1 MSTPEQD
8 LVKALRA
15 SVKETA
21 RLRQKN
27 AQLLAAASEPIAI
40 VSIGCRFAG
49 GITGPEDFWK
59 VVSEG
64 TDVYTPFPD
73 DRGWD
78 LEGLYDPDPD
88 TPGTTYV
95 NQGAFLHDAA
105 QFDARFF
112 GISPQEAMA
121 MDPQQRQLLE
131 VCWETLERSGIDPHS
146 LRGSDTGV
154 YAGIVHQDYAPDLP
168 GAEDFLSLERALGSA
183 GGIASGRVAYCLG
196 LEGPAVT
203 VDTMCS
209 SSLVAIHLATQA
221 LRRGECS
228 LALAGGA
235 TVMAT
240 PGGFVGFARQRG
252 LAFDG
257 RCKSFAAAADGS
269 SWAEGVGVVLLER
282 LSDAEA
288 NGHRVLAVIR
298 GSAVNSDGASNGLTA
313 PNGPSQQR
321 VIRSALAAADLS
333 TDDIDAV
340 EAHGTGTTLG
350 DPIEAQ
356 ALIATYGQGRD
367 PKRPLLLGSV
377 KSVLGHTQAASGVA
391 AVIKTVLALRHR
403 YLPATLHVDT
413 PTPQV
418 DWSAGT
424 VELLTEGR
432 DWPENGRPRRCGI
445 SSFGASGTNVH
456 MILEE
461 APDTPAAEA
470 PAPAPAEPEQT
481 LPFIVSA
488 RTPTALARQAQRL
501 GGSVDDGA
509 PLGDLASALVTS
521 RALMSHRAVVLAR
534 TRDELRR
541 GLALLAEG
549 RTGTGVLTGAAG
561 QAGPGKTVFAFP
573 GQGTQWAGM
582 GRELLDTSPVFAAR
596 IAECEEEFDRWVD
609 WSLTEVLRG
618 DGSELE
624 RVDVVQPVCFAVMVA
639 LAEVWKSAGVVPDA
653 VIGHSQ
659 GEIAAACVAGA
670 LSLADAAR
678 VVTLRSQAIAHVLPR
693 GGGMASVGLPVDEV
707 RSRIAPWA
715 ERLQVAAVNGP
726 STVVVAGEADA
737 LDELAAH
744 AAEQGFRF
752 RRIPVDYASHSHYVE
767 DIRSTLEADLAGLAT
782 SPPRIPFYSTV
793 ESRWL
798 GKEDRLDA
806 GYWYRNLR
814 QTVLFDPAVRELI
827 AEGHRVFVELGAHPV
842 LTPAVTDIAEELDA
856 DVLAVGSTRRD
867 EGGLD
872 RMLTSMAEA
881 FVRGVTVDWT
891 TAVPERGPAPLD
903 LPTYPFEHQRY
914 WITMPGT
921 RAGAESLGQT
931 TSDHPLLGAVVELPQ
946 TDGLVFTSR
955 LSLAT
960 HPWLAGHR
968 IQNTVLV
975 PGTAYVDLAIRA
987 GDQFGHGVLDELV
1000 IEAPLVLP
1008 AEGAVRVQVAVGGT
1022 DTTGRR
1028 PVEVYSSR
1036 DGEGWTRHAAGTL
1049 SDSSA
1054 DTGGSGFDFG
1064 QWPPPGAHREDVDDF
1079 YARLADRGYD
1089 YGPAFAGLTAVWRR
1103 GEEIFAE
1110 AVLPAEH
1117 REDVDKFG
1125 IHPALL
1131 DAALHANAFH
1141 RRDDDRNVLPFAWN
1155 GVRLHATGAGALR
1168 VRVAP
1173 AGPDALSFDA
1183 ADETG
1188 ALVLT
1193 MQSLVSLPLSDL
1205 GTEPARQ
1212 APDTLWQLDWTRVPP
1227 AAGRPADHQ
1236 ALVATSGDVARIAL
1250 AEELGE
1256 PVPDL
1261 AVLDLTAHPDA
1272 GTPAADDPLPLLCRV
1287 LGVLQAWL
1295 EEPLLATVP
1304 LVVATRG
1311 AVPAPGPVTDPAAAA
1326 VWGLLRA
1333 AQAENPGR
1341 FVLVDLEP
1349 GADRDRAIEAAL
1361 ATGEPQTAVRDDAIL
1376 APRLGRARLTEPGT
1390 PTGFAEDGTV
1400 LITGGTG
1407 VLGALLARH
1416 LVTEHGV
1423 RHLVLA
1429 SRRGPAA
1436 EGVTALVDELT
1447 AQGASVAVTACDV
1460 SDRDALAALLA
1471 AVPAEHPLTGVV
1483 HAAGVLDDGVIA
1495 GLDPHRMAGVF
1506 APKAGAL
1513 RLLDEL
1519 TRDRPPQVFAA
1530 FSSAASVFGS
1540 AGQGNYAAANAY
1552 VDAVVSAR
1560 RAAGLPAVSLA
1571 WGLWSPATGM
1581 TGGLAEVDRTRMSR
1595 GGVRPMPTA
1604 EALALFD
1611 LGIRCGDPLLVPIR
1625 LDLAA
1630 VRAESA
1636 ADGTVP
1642 PLFRALV
1649 RPARRTAQAG
1659 ADAQGALARRLA
1671 GLSDQEQTELV
1682 LDLIRTEVAVV
1693 LGLGQADP
1701 AMDAERFGD
1710 IGFDSLTAVEL
1721 RNRLSAATAVKLPA
1735 TLIFDYPTPRAL
1747 ARHLLEQVGGTLGT
1761 VTPER
1766 PAAPAEAPDDDPVV
1780 IVGMACRLPGGVTSP
1795 AELWQLVADGRDGIS
1810 QFPDDRGWNLD
1821 RLFDSDPDRAG
1832 TAYTRQGGFLHDAG
1846 YFDAALFGISPREA
1860 LAMDPQQRLLLETTW
1875 QVLESAGIDPLSLR
1889 GQDVGVYTGMSIHD
1903 YLGSL
1908 ADVPSELEGFT
1919 TTATAGSVASG
1930 RVSYVFGLEGPAMT
1944 VDTACSSSLV
1954 AIHLAAQALRQGE
1967 CALALAGGVAVM
1979 GSPVGVTGF
1988 SRARG
1993 LAADGRCKA
2002 FSAAADGTVLSEG
2015 VGVVLLERLSDA
2027 RRNGHRVLAVI
2038 RGSAVNQDGASN
2050 GLTAPNGPSQ
2060 QRVIRAALAAAGIAP
2075 DEVDALEAHGTGT
2088 TLGDPSEAQA
2098 IIATYGRDRSPDRP
2112 LWLGSVKSNLG
2123 HTQAAAGV
2131 TSVIK
2136 MVGALAHGTLPA
2148 TLFVDEPT
2156 PHVDWSAG
2164 TVSLLTESRPWP
2176 ETGRPR
2182 RAGIS
2187 SFGISGTNAH
2197 LILEQ
2202 APAEPA
2208 VPASEA
2214 VASEPAAT
2222 AAEPPESGADA
2233 VLPFV
2238 VSAHTPA
2245 ALAGQAER
2253 LRAAVATGLSLP
2265 GTARTLLDG
2274 RALLAHRAVVAAADR
2289 AALLKRLDA
2298 IAAGET
2304 VPGTTVGTA
2313 AAGAATSAVFVFPG
2327 QGAQRPGMGR
2337 ELYARFPVYAA
2348 AFDEACARLDDR
2360 LGGAAGTSV
2369 RDVVLAAPD
2378 TPQAAL
2384 LDQTVYTQAGLFAV
2398 ETALFRLAESW
2409 GIRPRLLLGHSI
2421 GEITAAHVAGM
2432 LSLDDAATVV
2442 AARGRLMQALP
2453 AGGAMAAV
2461 AATEDEVRPFLGS
2474 GVDIAAVNQPS
2485 SVVLSGDEDA
2495 VLAAADALRAQGR
2508 KVKRLK
2514 VSHAFHSARMDPML
2528 AEFRAA
2534 IAGVAWQPPRIRVVA
2549 HQDGD
2554 MTSPDYWVEH
2564 VRRTVRFADGVAAA
2578 LQQGGKLF
2586 VEMGPGAALATAV
2599 LETAA
2604 AAGAEPVCAPM
2615 LRDGH
2620 DEAQTAIGALAEL
2633 FVRGV
2638 PADWQALLPADAPA
2652 VELPTYAFDRAHYW
2666 VKTADGRTDATG
2678 LGQVAAGH
2686 PLLSAVVP
2694 VPDTGGL
2701 VGTVRLSSAT
2711 HPWLDGHRVHGA
2723 TVVNS
2728 AALLDLAVRA
2738 GDEVGC
2744 GVVARLAVETPLV
2757 VPPDTGVR
2765 VEITVGAADE
2775 QGCRPFAIHG
2785 ARDGS
2790 TAWVRHADGQLSART
2805 PAAPDP
2811 VPRAWP
2817 PAGAE
2822 PVETPEDSPVLLGLW
2837 RRGEETYAEVALG
2850 DDGTEPGDAPEFGC
2864 DPALLETVTRAVTA
2878 GAAVATVWE
2887 EVVLH
2892 ASGARRLRARLT
2904 PLGADRWTLEAT
2916 DESGMPVVSAR
2927 SWTAAPVR
2935 PEDVGAG
2942 AAADAMYRVVW
2953 TAAEPSETPPGRTA
2967 MAPVASPE
2975 DVTAFAGRT
2984 AAPAAAGTHTGAEET
2999 GPDGRRHSR
3008 PATAVLDVAAGRAAQ
3023 PLLARV
3029 LAVLQAWQHEAPAD
3043 ARLVVV
3049 TRGAVPAGT
3058 TTVTDVPSAAVWGL
3072 VRAAQAE
3079 MPDRILLLDLDP
3091 ATATDA
3097 ATAIEV
3103 AGTDAATAIEVAGT
3117 DPATVTD
3124 LATVTDPA
3132 AIEAAGADPAA
3143 ATGPG
3148 PDTEVAADVEAAVAA
3163 ALATG
3168 EPQVAVR
3175 GTTLLLPRLAPAG
3188 PLAERNPEQPALDP
3202 DGTVLITGGT
3212 GSLGALVARHLVR
3225 ARGVR
3230 HLLLAGRR
3238 GPAAEGAE
3246 DLVAELSGLGATV
3259 TVAGCDVSDRDAV
3272 AALLATVPAAHPLTA
3287 VVHTAGVL
3295 DDGLLGALDP
3305 ARLATVLGPKAEGA
3319 RHLDELT
3326 RDSRLAAFVAF
3337 SSAAGLLGSAG
3348 QANYSAA
3355 NAYVDGLMAARRA
3368 AGRPGLALSWGLW
3381 EQTGGMTGHLDAA
3394 DRARMSRGGV
3404 LPLRPEEGL
3413 ALLDAA
3419 LDSGEAHVVPIRL
3432 DLAAARADAASGG
3445 PVQPLLRD
3453 LVRVRRRAGRTTG
3466 AGDLLAALVGL
3477 SPAEQEAR
3485 LLTLVRSR
3493 AALVLGH
3500 TSADGIEPD
3509 SAFKG
3514 AGMDSLGAVELRNR
3528 LAAATG
3534 LTLPATLV
3542 YDYPT
3547 PRQLAGFLRAELA
3560 GTAAAPTEP
3569 APAAAAGTHDD
3580 IAVVGLGC
3588 RLAGGVRGP
3597 DDFWELLVRRGEGR
3611 SPFPTDRGWDLSAV
3625 PVEAGSFLTD
3635 AAEFDAG
3642 FFGISPRE
3650 AVAMD
3655 PQQRLLLEVVWEALE
3670 DGGLDP
3676 AALRGTD
3683 VGVFVGVMGQGYGM
3697 FGGDAQSDG
3706 LRGTGGAVSVVSGRV
3721 SYVYG
3726 FTGPAVSVD
3735 TACSSSLVAM
3745 HLAIQALR
3753 NGECSLAVVG
3763 GVTVMATP
3771 GAYVEFA
3778 KNGGLAADG
3787 RCKAFAASA
3796 DGTGNGEGVGVVLL
3810 ERLADAHAN
3819 GHAVSA
3825 VVRGSAISQ
3834 DGASNGL
3841 TAPNGPAQQRVIRR
3855 ALAVAGVAP
3864 ADVDAVEAHGTGTR
3878 LGDPIEA
3885 QALLATYGRR
3895 DPEQPLW
3902 LGSVKS
3908 NIGHTQAAAG
3918 VASVIK
3924 MVLALRHQALP
3935 ATLHVDAPTPEVD
3948 WSSGTI
3954 QLLTDARP
3962 WPSRPGRT
3970 RRAGVS
3976 AFGLSGTNAHLILE
3990 EPPRR
3995 PDETLQEPPRHGDET
4010 PQESLRRPD
4019 ETLREPSPRADEIL
4033 REPSPR
4039 ADRILRD
4046 PSPRVDEPGES
4057 PAENTPLPFV
4067 VTAGNPA
4074 RLAAL
4079 ADRLAD
4085 FAERG
4090 TAPLP
4095 TLAAALAHGRTHHE
4109 TRATVIAADR
4119 AELVGKL
4126 RALAAGGADQAVTGR
4141 PSAAGTEVVFVF
4153 PGQGGHWAGMGRAL
4167 MDHEPEFRA
4176 WVRRCD
4182 ALLAEYDLDWTL
4194 EQALGGENDLSRVDV
4209 IQPASFVMMTGLAQL
4224 WASAGVVPDVVL
4236 GASQGEIAA
4245 ACVAGL
4251 LSVEDGLRAI
4261 VLRSRMAA
4269 ALPSTGGMLVVGV
4282 SRARMTEMLAD
4293 YAGRVEIA
4301 AVNGPATV
4309 AVSGERAAIEEL
4321 AAAAADQQLWFRRI
4335 RADYASHSFLVDEL
4349 REPMLAALDGIG
4361 KRPAQGL
4368 VPGCR
4373 FYSTVDG
4380 RWIGPDELLDAGY
4393 WFRNLRRPVELDS
4406 AVRAVSADARA
4417 LVEVSAHPGL
4427 VPSLLDIIQ
4436 DTGRSTPVL
4445 ATLRRGE
4452 GGRERLTTAF
4462 AEAFAAGLPVSWAT
4476 TLPAEPTAWRELCRD
4491 LPTYPFDHRRYWLR
4505 SAPTTDTGALGLA
4518 RTEHPLLATMVELPA
4533 SDGLTAM
4540 ARLSAHDQPWLTAGT
4555 DGGPAEVPCA
4565 VWVELAVRAGD
4576 EVDCGTLDQLELRA
4590 PLVLGPGDA
4599 VRLQVSVDGADA
4611 AGRRPVTVRSAPA
4624 AQDRR
4629 RPVWTVHAEGV
4640 LSPTAMATPAAPE
4653 PDPAPWP
4660 PPGAEPVALDEL
4672 PAATGAASP
4681 PALRAL
4687 WRRGEDTYADVAL
4700 PADQADTAAQ
4710 FGVHPLLL
4718 EAAAHAAGFPAG
4730 HRPSAWQRVVLHATG
4745 ASALRVRLRRTGD
4758 GVGLEAA
4765 DHAGLPVLTAARVT
4779 ARPATAVPA
4788 GRHGRALRTEWVPLD
4803 TAPTCGAVEVAA
4815 VDGDTDVY
4823 ALAAAPPTVAA
4834 AVFDVGTGREPG
4846 DACRRALAV
4855 AQAWLDE
4862 PDLEGRRL
4870 VVRTRAA
4877 VPAGPE
4883 GTGAAALD
4891 PAAAA
4896 VWEMIA
4902 AIQAEYPGRFV
4913 LLDTAPEDAGASPA
4927 DPGQSALGRV
4937 LAADAPQAA
4946 VRAGRVHVPRL
4957 VPADA
4962 TDATARA
4969 LDPDG
4974 TVLIV
4979 GGTGTAGARLARH
4992 LVAEHGV
4999 RHLLLAGRGGPGT
5012 EGAAALAADIT
5023 ALGAS
5028 VTVRACDAGDRDA
5041 LRRLLDGIP
5050 DDHPLTGVVHAVGL
5064 PDDTRLAEL
5073 DADRLTEVIAARTES
5088 LRHLDDLTAA
5098 AGPALFLVVTSAA
5111 ALLGPVHHPANAAA
5125 DGLARAVVARRR
5137 TAGLAGCAPV
5147 LLPAEAV
5154 TGADGTTDQDVTLS
5168 AVSEALRSGE
5178 PFAVPGRPEQWAA
5191 PAAGRPV
5198 PPLLRGL
5205 VRMRR
5210 RSAAHAAQSGATAEN
5225 GWTDLLSGQS
5235 PKERERTV
5243 LDLVQA
5249 QLTEV
5254 LELDPAEP
5262 VDAERGFFELGLDS
5276 VLAIELSRR
5285 LGGRTGTALTP
5296 AAVFAHPTPAALTGY
5311 LLAHLEGSKADA

>member
-15 SVKETA
+15 SVKEST
-21 RLRQKN
+21 RLRQQN
-27 AQLLAAASEPIAI
+27 AQLLAAASEPIAV

-49 GITGPEDFWK
+49 GIAGPEDFWK

-112 GISPQEAMA
+112 GISPQEALA

-131 VCWETLERSGIDPHS
+131 VCWETLERSGIDPQS

-209 SSLVAIHLATQA
+209 SSLVAIHLASQA

-228 LALAGGA
+228 LALAGGS

-257 RCKSFAAAADGS
+257 RCKSFSAAADGS
-269 SWAEGVGVVLLER
+269 SWAEGVGVLLLER
-282 LSDAEA
+282 LSDAER

-321 VIRSALAAADLS
+321 VIRSALAAAGLS

-367 PKRPLLLGSV
+367 PERPLLLGSV

-403 YLPATLHVDT
+403 YLPATLHVDS

-418 DWSAGT
+418 DWSSGT
-424 VELLTEGR
+424 VELLTQGR
-432 DWPENGRPRRCGI
+432 EWPENDRPRRSGI
-445 SSFGASGTNVH
+445 SAFGASGTNVH

-461 APDTPAAEA
+461 APGTLPAETPAVT
-470 PAPAPAEPEQT
+470 PSEPERT
-481 LPFIVSA
+481 LPFVVSA
-488 RTPTALARQAQRL
+488 RTRSALAGQARRL
-501 GGSVDDGA
+501 GGPVDDGTA
-509 PLGDLASALVTS
+509 LGDLASALVTG
-521 RALMSHRAVVLAR
+521 RALMSHRAVLLAH
-534 TRDELRR
+534 TRDELRH

-549 RTGTGVLTGAAG
+549 RTGTGVVTGAAG
-561 QAGPGKTVFAFP
+561 QTGPGRIVFAFP

-582 GRELLDTSPVFAAR
+582 GRELLDVSPVFAAR
-596 IAECEEEFDRWVD
+596 IAECQEAFERWVD
-609 WSLTEVLRG
+609 WSLTDVLRG
-618 DGSELE
+618 DGTELE

-639 LAEVWKSAGVVPDA
+639 LAEVWKSVGVVPDA

-678 VVTLRSQAIAHVLPR
+678 VVTLRSQAIAEVLPR
-693 GGGMASVGLPVDEV
+693 GGGMASVGLPLDEV
-707 RSRIAPWA
+707 RALIEPWA

-726 STVVVAGEADA
+726 SAVVVAGEGAA
-737 LDELAAH
+737 LDQLAAR
-744 AAEQGFRF
+744 AGEQDFRF

-767 DIRSTLEADLAGLAT
+767 SIRPTLEADLGGLVSSA
-782 SPPRIPFYSTV
+782 SRIPFYSTV
-793 ESRWL
+793 EGRWL
-798 GKEDRLDA
+798 DERDRLDA
-806 GYWYRNLR
+806 DYWYRNLR
-814 QTVLFDPAVRELI
+814 QPVLFESSVRELI
-827 AEGHRVFVELGAHPV
+827 AEDHRVFVELGAHPV
-842 LTPAVTDIAEELDA
+842 LVPAVTDIAEELDA

-867 EGGLD
+867 EGGMD
-872 RMLTSMAEA
+872 RMLASLAEV

-891 TAVPERGPAPLD
+891 TVVPDPGPTPVD
-903 LPTYPFEHQRY
+903 LPTYPFDHQRY

-921 RAGAESLGQT
+921 GAGAESLGQV
-931 TSDHPLLGAVVELPQ
+931 TSDHPLLGAAVELPQ
-946 TDGLVFTSR
+946 TGGLVFTSR

-968 IQNTVLV
+968 IQNVVLV

-987 GDQFGHGVLDELV
+987 GDEFGHGVLDELV
-1000 IEAPLVLP
+1000 IEAPLTLP

-1022 DTTGRR
+1022 DPTGRR

-1036 DGEGWTRHAAGTL
+1036 DGEGWTRHAAGVL
-1049 SDSSA
+1049 SDSYT

-1064 QWPPPGAHREDVDDF
+1064 QWPPPGARREDTGDF
-1079 YARLADRGYD
+1079 YARLAERGYD

-1117 REDVDKFG
+1117 REDNKKFG

-1155 GVRLHATGAGALR
+1155 GVQLHAAGAGALR

-1173 AGPDALSFDA
+1173 CGPDALSFDA

-1193 MQSLVSLPLSDL
+1193 MESLVSLPISDL
-1205 GTEPARQ
+1205 GADPARQ
-1212 APDTLWQLDWTRVPP
+1212 APDALWQLDWTRVPS
-1227 AAGRPADHQ
+1227 AAGQPADNR
-1236 ALVATSGDVARIAL
+1236 AVVTTSGDVARIAL
-1250 AEELGE
+1250 AEDLGE
-1256 PVPDL
+1256 PLPDL
-1261 AVLDLTAHPDA
+1261 AVLDLTASPGSDA
-1272 GTPAADDPLPLLCRV
+1272 GNRTGDDPLPMLCRV

-1295 EEPLLATVP
+1295 EEAALATVP

-1311 AVPAPGPVTDPAAAA
+1311 AVPVPGPVTDPGGAA

-1341 FVLVDLEP
+1341 FVLTDLEP
-1349 GADRDRAIEAAL
+1349 GADLDRAVGAAL
-1361 ATGEPQTAVRDDAIL
+1361 ATGEPQTAVRGDAVL
-1376 APRLGRARLTEPGT
+1376 APRLGRARLTEPDA
-1390 PTGFAEDGTV
+1390 PSGFAEDGTV

-1416 LVTEHGV
+1416 LVHEHGV
-1423 RHLVLA
+1423 RRLVLA
-1429 SRRGPAA
+1429 SRRGTAA

-1447 AQGASVAVTACDV
+1447 GQGASVVVAACDV
-1460 SDRDALAALLA
+1460 SDRDALAELLA
-1471 AVPAEHPLTGVV
+1471 AIPSAHPLTGVI
-1483 HAAGVLDDGVIA
+1483 HAAGVLDDGVVA

-1519 TRDRPPQVFAA
+1519 TRERPPQVFAA

-1571 WGLWSPATGM
+1571 WGLWSPVTGM
-1581 TGGLAEVDRTRMSR
+1581 TGQLADVDRTRMSR

-1604 EALALFD
+1604 EALGLFD
-1611 LGIRCGDPLLVPIR
+1611 LAIRSENPLLVPIG
-1625 LDLAA
+1625 LDLDA
-1630 VRAESA
+1630 VRAEAA

-1649 RPARRTAQAG
+1649 RPPRRAARAAAG
-1659 ADAQGALARRLA
+1659 AEGALARRLA
-1671 GLSDQEQTELV
+1671 GLSGEERTELV
-1682 LDLIRTEVAVV
+1682 LDVIRTEVAAV
-1693 LGLGQADP
+1693 LGLGEADP
-1701 AMDAERFGD
+1701 AMDSERFGD

-1735 TLIFDYPTPRAL
+1735 TLVFDYPTPVVL
-1747 ARHLLEQVGGTLGT
+1747 ARHLLEQLGGTVDA
-1761 VTPER
+1761 VTPLR
-1766 PAAPAEAPDDDPVV
+1766 PAAPAEPTDDDPVV

-1810 QFPDDRGWNLD
+1810 EFPDDRGWDLD
-1821 RLFDSDPDRAG
+1821 GLFDSDPDRVG
-1832 TAYTRQGGFLHDAG
+1832 TAYTRRGGFLRDAG

-1875 QVLESAGIDPLSLR
+1875 QVLEGAGIDPTSLR
-1889 GQDVGVYTGMSIHD
+1889 GERVGVYTGMSIHD

-1908 ADVPSELEGFT
+1908 TDVPAELEGFT

-1954 AIHLAAQALRQGE
+1954 AIHLASQALRLGE
-1967 CALALAGGVAVM
+1967 CELALAGGVAVM

-2002 FSAAADGTVLSEG
+2002 FAAAADGTVLSEG

-2027 RRNGHRVLAVI
+2027 RRNGHRVLAAI

-2075 DEVDALEAHGTGT
+2075 DEVDTLEAHGTGT
-2088 TLGDPSEAQA
+2088 TLGDPSEAEA
-2098 IIATYGRDRSPDRP
+2098 VIATYGQDRSPDRP

-2136 MVGALAHGTLPA
+2136 MVGALTNGVLPA

-2164 TVSLLTESRPWP
+2164 TVALLTEERPWP

-2208 VPASEA
+2208 AAPGTTATPHA
-2214 VASEPAAT
+2214 VATASEP
-2222 AAEPPESGADA
+2222 PDDGAGA

-2238 VSAHTPA
+2238 VSAHNPA
-2245 ALAGQAER
+2245 ALAGQARR
-2253 LRAAVATGLSLP
+2253 LRAAVATGLPLP
-2265 GTARTLLDG
+2265 ATARTLLDG
-2274 RALLAHRAVVAAADR
+2274 RALLTHRAVVAAADR
-2289 AALLKRLDA
+2289 ETLLDRLDA
-2298 IAAGET
+2298 IAAGEPA
-2304 VPGTTVGTA
+2304 PGTTAGTA
-2313 AAGAATSAVFVFPG
+2313 AVGAAASTVFVFPG
-2327 QGAQRPGMGR
+2327 QGSQRLGMGR
-2337 ELYARFPVYAA
+2337 ELYTRFPVYAA
-2348 AFDEACARLDDR
+2348 AFDEACTHLDDR
-2360 LGGAAGTSV
+2360 LRGAVGTSV
-2369 RDVVLAAPD
+2369 RDVVLAEPD
-2378 TPQAAL
+2378 SPQAAL
-2384 LDQTVYTQAGLFAV
+2384 LDQTVHTQAALFAV

-2453 AGGAMAAV
+2453 AGGAMVAV
-2461 AATEDEVRPFLGS
+2461 AATEDDVRPFLGA

-2495 VLAAADALRAQGR
+2495 VLAAADALRARGR
-2508 KVKRLK
+2508 KTKRLQ

-2534 IAGVAWQPPRIRVVA
+2534 ISDVTWQPARIRIVA

-2554 MTSPDYWVEH
+2554 MTSTDYWVEH
-2564 VRRTVRFADGVAAA
+2564 VRRTVRFADGMAAA
-2578 LQQGGKLF
+2578 LDQGGRLF
-2586 VEMGPGAALATAV
+2586 VEMGPGAALTAPM

-2604 AAGAEPVCAPM
+2604 ASGAEPVCTPM

-2638 PADWQALLPADAPA
+2638 PADWQALLPAGASA
-2652 VELPTYAFDRAHYW
+2652 VELPTYAFDRTHYW
-2666 VKTADGRTDATG
+2666 VKTAVGRTDAGG
-2678 LGQVAAGH
+2678 LGQLAADH
-2686 PLLSAVVP
+2686 PLLSAIIP
-2694 VPDTGGL
+2694 APDTGGF
-2701 VGTVRLSSAT
+2701 VGTARLSSAT
-2711 HPWLDGHRVHGA
+2711 HPWLDRHQVHGA
-2723 TVVNS
+2723 TVVS
-2728 AALLDLAVRA
+2728 TAALLDLAVRA

-2744 GVVARLAVETPLV
+2744 GVVARLAAETPLV
-2757 VPPDTGVR
+2757 VPPNAGVR
-2765 VEITVGAADE
+2765 LEVTVGAADE
-2775 QGCRPFAIHG
+2775 RGCRPVTVHG
-2785 ARDGS
+2785 AQDGS
-2790 TAWVRHADGQLSART
+2790 GTWVRYAAGELSPRT

-2811 VPRAWP
+2811 APRAWP

-2822 PVETPEDSPVLLGLW
+2822 PVETPEESPWLRGVW
-2837 RRGEETYAEVALG
+2837 RRGGETYVEVALT
-2850 DDGTEPGDAPEFGC
+2850 DDGTGPDGTPEFGL
-2864 DPALLETVTRAVTA
+2864 DPSLLDAVTRAVTTGSTA
-2878 GAAVATVWE
+2878 STVWE

-2892 ASGARRLRARLT
+2892 TSGVRRVCARLT
-2904 PLGADRWTLEAT
+2904 PLGDDRWSLEAT
-2916 DESGMPVVSAR
+2916 DGSGAPVLSAR
-2927 SWTAAPVR
+2927 SWTAAPIR
-2935 PEDVGAG
+2935 PEDLGAG
-2942 AAADAMYRVVW
+2942 TAADAMYRVVW
-2953 TAAEPSETPPGRTA
+2953 TTTEPAAAPSGQTA
-2967 MAPVASPE
+2967 TAPVANPA
-2975 DVTAFAGRT
+2975 DVTAFAARATAPAPGPTRT
-2984 AAPAAAGTHTGAEET
+2984 AEEGTPHDEPRHSPPAAA
-2999 GPDGRRHSR
+2999 
-3008 PATAVLDVAAGRAAQ
+3008 VLEVAAGRDTQ
-3023 PLLARV
+3023 PLLADV
-3029 LAVLQAWQHEAPAD
+3029 LAVLQAWQREAPAD

-3049 TRGAVPAGT
+3049 TRGAAPAGPA
-3058 TTVTDVPSAAVWGL
+3058 TVTDAPSAAVWGL

-3079 MPDRILLLDLDP
+3079 MPGRVLLLDLDP
-3091 ATATDA
+3091 
-3097 ATAIEV
+3097 
-3103 AGTDAATAIEVAGT
+3103 
-3117 DPATVTD
+3117 
-3124 LATVTDPA
+3124 
-3132 AIEAAGADPAA
+3132 GADP
-3143 ATGPG
+3143 
-3148 PDTEVAADVEAAVAA
+3148 EAAVAT
-3163 ALATG
+3163 ALATD
-3168 EPQVAVR
+3168 EPQAAVR
-3175 GTTLLLPRLAPAG
+3175 GITFLVPRLVPAG
-3188 PLAERNPEQPALDP
+3188 PLAEPSAGQPALDA
-3202 DGTVLITGGT
+3202 DGTVLVTGGT

-3225 ARGVR
+3225 ARGAR

-3246 DLVAELSGLGATV
+3246 ELVAELSRLGATV
-3259 TVAGCDVSDRDAV
+3259 TVAACDVSDRAAV
-3272 AALLATVPAAHPLTA
+3272 AALLAAIPTAHPLTA

-3295 DDGLLGALDP
+3295 DDGLLDAMDP
-3305 ARLATVLGPKAEGA
+3305 DRLAAVLGPKAEGA

-3326 RDSRLAAFVAF
+3326 RDRDLAAFVAF

-3348 QANYSAA
+3348 QANYAAA
-3355 NAYVDGLMAARRA
+3355 NAYLDGLMTARRA
-3368 AGRPGLALSWGLW
+3368 AGRPGVSLSWGLW
-3381 EQTGGMTGHLDAA
+3381 DQNGGMTGHLDAT
-3394 DRARMSRGGV
+3394 DQARMRRGGV

-3413 ALLDAA
+3413 ALFDAA
-3419 LDSGEAHVVPIRL
+3419 LDGGEAHLVPIRL
-3432 DLAAARADAASGG
+3432 DLVAARADAAAGG
-3445 PVQPLLRD
+3445 PVQPLLRQ
-3453 LVRVRRRAGRTTG
+3453 LVRVRRRAQDT
-3466 AGDLLAALVGL
+3466 AAASDLLAALAGRP
-3477 SPAEQEAR
+3477 PAERETR

-3500 TSADGIEPD
+3500 KSADDIEPD
-3509 SAFKG
+3509 TAFQG
-3514 AGMDSLGAVELRNR
+3514 VGMDSLGGVELRNR

-3534 LTLPATLV
+3534 LPLPTTLV

-3547 PRQLAGFLRAELA
+3547 PRQLAGFLRDELA
-3560 GTAAAPTEP
+3560 GTATPAEAPVV
-3569 APAAAAGTHDD
+3569 AAGAHDD

-3597 DDFWELLVRRGEGR
+3597 DDLWELLIRRGEGR
-3611 SPFPTDRGWDLSAV
+3611 SPFPTDRGWDLSTL
-3625 PVEAGSFLTD
+3625 PVEAGSFLAE

-3650 AVAMD
+3650 ATAMD

-3745 HLAIQALR
+3745 HLAMQALR

-3810 ERLADAHAN
+3810 ERLADAHAH
-3819 GHAVSA
+3819 GHDVSA

-3864 ADVDAVEAHGTGTR
+3864 ADVDVVEAHGTGTR

-3895 DPEQPLW
+3895 DPGQPLW

-3948 WSSGTI
+3948 WSSGTV

-3962 WPSRPGRT
+3962 WPSLPGRT

-3990 EPPRR
+3990 EPPQRAV
-3995 PDETLQEPPRHGDET
+3995 EP
-4010 PQESLRRPD
+4010 
-4019 ETLREPSPRADEIL
+4019 
-4033 REPSPR
+4033 
-4039 ADRILRD
+4039 
-4046 PSPRVDEPGES
+4046 VES
-4057 PAENTPLPFV
+4057 PAEDTPLPFV
-4067 VTAGNPA
+4067 LTAGSPA
-4074 RLAAL
+4074 RLAVL

-4095 TLAAALAHGRTHHE
+4095 ALATALARGRTRHE
-4109 TRATVIAADR
+4109 TRTTVIAADR
-4119 AELVGKL
+4119 TELVAGL
-4126 RALAAGGADQAVTGR
+4126 RALAAGDAERAPAGGS
-4141 PSAAGTEVVFVF
+4141 SAPGTQTVFLF
-4153 PGQGGHWAGMGRAL
+4153 PGQGGHWVGMGREL
-4167 MDHEPEFRA
+4167 MDHSPEFRA

-4182 ALLAEYDLDWTL
+4182 ELLAEYDLDWTL

-4251 LSVEDGLRAI
+4251 LSVADGLRAI

-4282 SRARMTEMLAD
+4282 SRARMTEMLAGHR
-4293 YAGRVEIA
+4293 GRVEIA

-4321 AAAAADQQLWFRRI
+4321 AAAAADEQLWFRRI

-4349 REPMLAALDGIG
+4349 REPMLAALEGIG
-4361 KRPAQGL
+4361 ERPARGL

-4380 RWIGPDELLDAGY
+4380 RWIGPGELLDADY
-4393 WFRNLRRPVELDS
+4393 WFRNLRRPVELDG

-4427 VPSLLDIIQ
+4427 VPSLLDIVQ
-4436 DTGRSTPVL
+4436 DTGRTTPVL

-4452 GGRERLTTAF
+4452 GGGKRLTAAF

-4476 TLPAEPTAWRELCRD
+4476 TLPTEQAGWRELCHE

-4505 SAPTTDTGALGLA
+4505 SSPTTDTGALGLS
-4518 RTEHPLLATMVELPA
+4518 RTEHPMLATMIELPGT
-4533 SDGLTAM
+4533 DGLMAV

-4555 DGGPAEVPCA
+4555 DGGPAVVPGSLWA
-4565 VWVELAVRAGD
+4565 ELAIRVGD
-4576 EVDCGTLDQLELRA
+4576 EVDCGCLEELELTA

-4599 VRLQVSVDGADA
+4599 ARLQICVDGVDA
-4611 AGRRPVTVRSAPA
+4611 AGRRPVTVRSSPA
-4624 AQDRR
+4624 ATDRE
-4629 RPVWTVHAEGV
+4629 RPVWTVHAQGV
-4640 LSPTAMATPAAPE
+4640 LSPTATTAAPE

-4660 PPGAEPVALDEL
+4660 PAGAEPIALDAL
-4672 PAATGAASP
+4672 PVATGATVP
-4681 PALRAL
+4681 PALRAV
-4687 WRRGEDTYADVAL
+4687 WRRGEDTYADVAV
-4700 PADQADTAAQ
+4700 PADQSDAAGR

-4730 HRPSAWQRVVLHATG
+4730 HVPSAWRQVVLHASG
-4745 ASALRVRLRRTGD
+4745 ASGLRVRLRRTGD
-4758 GVGLEAA
+4758 GVSLEAA
-4765 DHAGLPVLTAARVT
+4765 DHTGLPVLTAAQVT
-4779 ARPATAVPA
+4779 SGPAAAAPT
-4788 GRHGRALRTEWVPLD
+4788 GRGGRALRAEWVRLD
-4803 TAPTCGAVEVAA
+4803 SGRPGTAVETVTVTVDSDDAVCELAVDPSVLGPAA
-4815 VDGDTDVY
+4815 V
-4823 ALAAAPPTVAA
+4823 
-4834 AVFDVGTGREPG
+4834 AVFDVGADREPAE
-4846 DACRRALAV
+4846 ACRRALSV

-4862 PDLEGRRL
+4862 PGLEGRVL

-4877 VPAGPE
+4877 VPAGPR
-4883 GTGAAALD
+4883 GTDAVAVD

-4896 VWEMIA
+4896 VWEMFA
-4902 AIQAEYPGRFV
+4902 AIQAEYPGRFILFDV
-4913 LLDTAPEDAGASPA
+4913 APEHPGTAPGNRGAAGL
-4927 DPGQSALGRV
+4927 DRV
-4937 LAADAPQAA
+4937 LAAAVPQAA

-4957 VPADA
+4957 VPVDT
-4962 TDATARA
+4962 TDTSAPAV
-4969 LDPDG
+4969 DPDG
-4974 TVLIV
+4974 TVLVV
-4979 GGTGTAGARLARH
+4979 GGTGTAGSRVARH
-4992 LVAEHGV
+4992 LAAEHGL
-4999 RHLLLAGRGGPGT
+4999 RHLVLVGRGGPGT
-5012 EGAAALAADIT
+5012 EGAAELAADLT

-5028 VTVRACDAGDRDA
+5028 VTVRACDVTDRDA
-5041 LRRLLDGIP
+5041 LRRLLDAIP
-5050 DDHPLTGVVHAVGL
+5050 DEHPLTGVVHAAGL
-5064 PDDTRLAEL
+5064 PDDNRLAEL
-5073 DADRLTEVIAARTES
+5073 DADRLTEVIAARTGS
-5088 LRHLDDLTAA
+5088 LRHLCDLTADHRLT
-5098 AGPALFLVVTSAA
+5098 LFLVVTSAT
-5111 ALLGPVHHPANAAA
+5111 ALLGSAHHPANAAA
-5125 DGLARAVVARRR
+5125 DGFARAVVARRR

-5147 LLPAEAV
+5147 LLPAGAG
-5154 TGADGTTDQDVTLS
+5154 TGGATDPDVTLS

-5178 PFAVPGRPEQWAA
+5178 PFPVPGRPGQWAV

-5205 VRMRR
+5205 VRSGR
-5210 RSAAHAAQSGATAEN
+5210 RSAAHAAQSAAGAES
-5225 GWTDLLSGQS
+5225 GWTDRLAGQS
-5235 PKERERTV
+5235 PDERERTV
-5243 LDLVQA
+5243 LNLVRTE
-5249 QLTEV
+5249 LTGV
-5254 LELDPAEP
+5254 LELDQADP
-5262 VDAERGFFELGLDS
+5262 VDAHRGFFELGLDS
-5276 VLAIELSRR
+5276 LLAIELARR

-5296 AAVFAHPTPAALTGY
+5296 AAVFGHPTPASLTGY
-5311 LLAHLEGSKADA
+5311 LLARLDGATADA

>member
-27 AQLLAAASEPIAI
+27 AQLLAAASEPIAV

-49 GITGPEDFWK
+49 GIAGPEDFWK

-112 GISPQEAMA
+112 GISPQEALA

-131 VCWETLERSGIDPHS
+131 VCWETLERSGIDPQS

-209 SSLVAIHLATQA
+209 SSLVAIHLASQA

-257 RCKSFAAAADGS
+257 RCKSFSATADGS

-282 LSDAEA
+282 LSDAER

-321 VIRSALAAADLS
+321 VIRSALSAAGLS

-403 YLPATLHVDT
+403 YLPATLHVDS

-418 DWSAGT
+418 DWSSGT

-432 DWPENGRPRRCGI
+432 EWPESGRPRRSGI
-445 SSFGASGTNVH
+445 SAFGASGTNVH

-461 APDTPAAEA
+461 APGTLPAEA
-470 PAPAPAEPEQT
+470 PAATPSEPGRT
-481 LPFIVSA
+481 VPFIVSA
-488 RTPTALARQAQRL
+488 RTASALAGQARRL
-501 GGSVDDGA
+501 RGPVDDGVA
-509 PLGDLASALVTS
+509 LGDLASALVTG
-521 RALMSHRAVVLAR
+521 RALMSHRAVLLAR
-534 TRDELRR
+534 TRDELRD

-549 RTGTGVLTGAAG
+549 RTGTGVITGAAG
-561 QAGPGKTVFAFP
+561 QTGPGKTVFAFP

-582 GRELLDTSPVFAAR
+582 GRELLDVSPVFAAR
-596 IAECEEEFDRWVD
+596 IAECQEAFEPWVD
-609 WSLTEVLRG
+609 WSLTDVLRG
-618 DGSELE
+618 DGTELE

-678 VVTLRSQAIAHVLPR
+678 VVTLRSQAIAEVLPR
-693 GGGMASVGLPVDEV
+693 GGGMASVGLPLDEV
-707 RSRIAPWA
+707 RALIEPWA

-726 STVVVAGEADA
+726 SAVVVAGEGAA
-737 LDELAAH
+737 LDELAAR
-744 AAEQGFRF
+744 AGELDFRF

-767 DIRSTLEADLAGLAT
+767 SVRPTLEADLGGLA
-782 SPPRIPFYSTV
+782 SSAPRIPFYSTV
-793 ESRWL
+793 EGRWL
-798 GKEDRLDA
+798 DEQDRLDA
-806 GYWYRNLR
+806 DYWYRNLR
-814 QTVLFDPAVRELI
+814 QPVLFEPAVRELI
-827 AEGHRVFVELGAHPV
+827 AEDHRIFVELGAHPV
-842 LTPAVTDIAEELDA
+842 LVPAVTDIAEELDA

-867 EGGLD
+867 EGGMD
-872 RMLTSMAEA
+872 RMLASMAEV

-891 TAVPERGPAPLD
+891 TAVPDRGPAPVD
-903 LPTYPFEHQRY
+903 LPTYPFDHQRY

-921 RAGAESLGQT
+921 GAGAESLGQV
-931 TSDHPLLGAVVELPQ
+931 TSEHPLLGAVVELPQ

-968 IQNTVLV
+968 IQNVVLV

-987 GDQFGHGVLDELV
+987 GDEFGHGVLDELV

-1022 DTTGRR
+1022 DATGRR

-1036 DGEGWTRHAAGTL
+1036 DGEGWTRHAAGML
-1049 SDSSA
+1049 SDSHA
-1054 DTGGSGFDFG
+1054 AVGGSGFDFG
-1064 QWPPPGAHREDVDDF
+1064 QWPPPGARREDTDDF
-1079 YARLADRGYD
+1079 YARLAERGYD

-1117 REDVDKFG
+1117 REDIEKFG

-1141 RRDDDRNVLPFAWN
+1141 RHEDDRNVLPFAWN
-1155 GVRLHATGAGALR
+1155 GVQLHAAGAGALR

-1173 AGPDALSFDA
+1173 CGPDALSFDA

-1193 MQSLVSLPLSDL
+1193 MQSLVSLPISDL
-1205 GTEPARQ
+1205 GADPAQ
-1212 APDTLWQLDWTRVPP
+1212 APDALWQLDWTRVPS
-1227 AAGRPADHQ
+1227 AAGQQ
-1236 ALVATSGDVARIAL
+1236 AQHRAVVATSGDVVRITL
-1250 AEELGE
+1250 AEDLGE

-1261 AVLDLTAHPDA
+1261 AVLDLTAPPGTDA
-1272 GTPAADDPLPLLCRV
+1272 GARTGDDPLPLLCRV

-1295 EEPLLATVP
+1295 EEPALATVP

-1311 AVPAPGPVTDPAAAA
+1311 AVPVRGPVTDPGGAA

-1349 GADRDRAIEAAL
+1349 GADRDRAIGAAL
-1361 ATGEPQTAVRDDAIL
+1361 ASGEPQTAVRDDAVL
-1376 APRLGRARLTEPGT
+1376 APRLGRARLTEPDAPDAPDVPDV
-1390 PTGFAEDGTV
+1390 PTGFAEGGTV

-1416 LVTEHGV
+1416 LVHEHGV
-1423 RHLVLA
+1423 RRLVLA

-1447 AQGASVAVTACDV
+1447 GQGASVVVAACDV
-1460 SDRDALAALLA
+1460 SDRDALAELLA
-1471 AVPAEHPLTGVV
+1471 AVPSEHPLTGVI

-1519 TRDRPPQVFAA
+1519 TRERPPQVFAA
-1530 FSSAASVFGS
+1530 FSSAAGVFGS

-1571 WGLWSPATGM
+1571 WGLWSPVTGM
-1581 TGGLAEVDRTRMSR
+1581 TGQLADVDRTRMSR
-1595 GGVRPMPTA
+1595 GGVRPMSTA
-1604 EALALFD
+1604 EALTLFD
-1611 LGIRCGDPLLVPIR
+1611 LGIRSGNPLLVPIR
-1625 LDLAA
+1625 LDLGA
-1630 VRAESA
+1630 VRAEAA

-1649 RPARRTAQAG
+1649 RPPRRTAQAAAG
-1659 ADAQGALARRLA
+1659 AEGALARRLA
-1671 GLSDQEQTELV
+1671 GLPDQERTELV
-1682 LDLIRTEVAVV
+1682 LDVIRTEVSAV
-1693 LGLGQADP
+1693 LGLGEADP
-1701 AMDAERFGD
+1701 ALDSERFGD

-1735 TLIFDYPTPRAL
+1735 TLVFDYPTPVVL
-1747 ARHLLEQVGGTLGT
+1747 ARHLLEQLGGTVDA
-1761 VTPER
+1761 VTPVR
-1766 PAAPAEAPDDDPVV
+1766 PAAPAEATDDDPVV

-1810 QFPDDRGWNLD
+1810 EFPDDRGWNLD
-1821 RLFDSDPDRAG
+1821 GLFDSDPDRAG
-1832 TAYTRQGGFLHDAG
+1832 TAYTRRGGFLRDAG

-1875 QVLESAGIDPLSLR
+1875 QVLESAGIDPSSVR
-1889 GQDVGVYTGMSIHD
+1889 GERVGVYTGMSIHD

-1908 ADVPSELEGFT
+1908 ADVPAELEGFT

-1954 AIHLAAQALRQGE
+1954 AIHLAAQALRLGE
-1967 CALALAGGVAVM
+1967 CELALAGGVAVM

-2002 FSAAADGTVLSEG
+2002 FAAAADGTVLSEG

-2027 RRNGHRVLAVI
+2027 RRNGHRVLAAI

-2060 QRVIRAALAAAGIAP
+2060 QRVIRAALAAAGVAP
-2075 DEVDALEAHGTGT
+2075 DEVDTLEAHGTGT
-2088 TLGDPSEAQA
+2088 TLGDPSEAEA

-2136 MVGALAHGTLPA
+2136 MVGALTHGVLPA

-2164 TVSLLTESRPWP
+2164 TVALLTEERPWP

-2208 VPASEA
+2208 TAPGDTTTPPA
-2214 VASEPAAT
+2214 VAATGSEPPDDAA
-2222 AAEPPESGADA
+2222 GA

-2238 VSAHTPA
+2238 VSAHNPA
-2245 ALAGQAER
+2245 ALAGQAKR
-2253 LRAAVATGLSLP
+2253 LRAAVATGLPLP
-2265 GTARTLLDG
+2265 DTARTLLNG

-2289 AALLKRLDA
+2289 ETLLDRLDA
-2298 IAAGET
+2298 IAAGEPALGVT
-2304 VPGTTVGTA
+2304 AGTA
-2313 AAGAATSAVFVFPG
+2313 AVGAAASTVFVFPG
-2327 QGAQRPGMGR
+2327 QGSQRLGMGR

-2360 LGGAAGTSV
+2360 LLGAVGTSV
-2369 RDVVLAAPD
+2369 RDVVFAEPD
-2378 TPQAAL
+2378 SPQAAL
-2384 LDQTVYTQAGLFAV
+2384 LDQTVHTQAALFAV

-2432 LSLDDAATVV
+2432 LSLEDAATVV

-2453 AGGAMAAV
+2453 AGGAMVAV
-2461 AATEDEVRPFLGS
+2461 AATEDDVRPFLGA

-2508 KVKRLK
+2508 KAKRLQ

-2534 IAGVAWQPPRIRVVA
+2534 IADVTWQPARIRVVA

-2554 MTSPDYWVEH
+2554 MTSTDYWVEH
-2564 VRRTVRFADGVAAA
+2564 VRRTVRFADGMAAA
-2578 LQQGGKLF
+2578 LDQGGRLF
-2586 VEMGPGAALATAV
+2586 VEMGPGAALTAPM

-2604 AAGAEPVCAPM
+2604 ASGTEPVCAPM

-2638 PADWQALLPADAPA
+2638 PADWQALLPADASA
-2652 VELPTYAFDRAHYW
+2652 VELPTYAFDRTHYW
-2666 VKTADGRTDATG
+2666 VKTAGGRTDAAG
-2678 LGQVAAGH
+2678 LGQLPADH

-2694 VPDTGGL
+2694 VPDTGGF
-2701 VGTVRLSSAT
+2701 VGTARLSSAT
-2711 HPWLDGHRVHGA
+2711 HPWLDGHRVHGV
-2723 TVVNS
+2723 TVVSS

-2757 VPPDTGVR
+2757 VPPNAGVR
-2765 VEITVGAADE
+2765 LEITVGAADE
-2775 QGCRPFAIHG
+2775 QGCRPVTIHG
-2785 ARDGS
+2785 AADGS
-2790 TAWVRHADGQLSART
+2790 GTWVRHAAGELSERT

-2811 VPRAWP
+2811 APRAWP

-2822 PVETPEDSPVLLGLW
+2822 PVETPEESPGLLGVW
-2837 RRGEETYAEVALG
+2837 RRGEETYAEVALT
-2850 DDGTEPGDAPEFGC
+2850 DDGTGPDGAPEFGL
-2864 DPALLETVTRAVTA
+2864 DPALLEAVTRAVTA
-2878 GAAVATVWE
+2878 GSTAATVWE

-2892 ASGARRLRARLT
+2892 ASGARRVRARLT
-2904 PLGADRWTLEAT
+2904 PLGEDRWSLEAT
-2916 DESGMPVVSAR
+2916 DGSGIPVLSAR
-2927 SWTAAPVR
+2927 SWTAAPIR
-2935 PEDVGAG
+2935 PEDLGAG

-2953 TAAEPSETPPGRTA
+2953 TATEPSA
-2967 MAPVASPE
+2967 APSGQTVTVPVTSPA
-2975 DVTAFAGRT
+2975 DVTAFAARATVPAPGPAWT
-2984 AAPAAAGTHTGAEET
+2984 AEEGTGHDEPQHSPPAAA
-2999 GPDGRRHSR
+2999 
-3008 PATAVLDVAAGRAAQ
+3008 VLEVAPGGDAQ
-3023 PLLARV
+3023 PLLAHV

-3049 TRGAVPAGT
+3049 TRGATPTGPASA
-3058 TTVTDVPSAAVWGL
+3058 TDAPSAAVWGL

-3079 MPDRILLLDLDP
+3079 MPGRTLLLDLDP
-3091 ATATDA
+3091 
-3097 ATAIEV
+3097 
-3103 AGTDAATAIEVAGT
+3103 
-3117 DPATVTD
+3117 
-3124 LATVTDPA
+3124 
-3132 AIEAAGADPAA
+3132 GAD
-3143 ATGPG
+3143 T
-3148 PDTEVAADVEAAVAA
+3148 EAAVAT

-3168 EPQVAVR
+3168 EPQTAVR

-3188 PLAERNPEQPALDP
+3188 PLAEPSAGQPALDP

-3225 ARGVR
+3225 ARGAR

-3246 DLVAELSGLGATV
+3246 ELVAELSRLGAAV
-3259 TVAGCDVSDRDAV
+3259 TVAACDVSDRAAV
-3272 AALLATVPAAHPLTA
+3272 ATLLAGIPAAHPLTA

-3295 DDGLLGALDP
+3295 DDGLLGAMDP
-3305 ARLATVLGPKAEGA
+3305 ARLAAVLGPKAEGA

-3326 RDSRLAAFVAF
+3326 RDCDLAAFVAF

-3348 QANYSAA
+3348 QANYAAA
-3355 NAYVDGLMAARRA
+3355 NAYLDGLMTARRA
-3368 AGRPGLALSWGLW
+3368 AGRPGVALSWGLW
-3381 EQTGGMTGHLDAA
+3381 DQSGGMTGHLDIT
-3394 DRARMSRGGV
+3394 DRARMRRGGV

-3413 ALLDAA
+3413 ALFDAA
-3419 LDSGEAHVVPIRL
+3419 LDGGEAHLVPIKL
-3432 DLAAARADAASGG
+3432 DLAAARADAAAGG
-3445 PVQPLLRD
+3445 PVQPLLRH
-3453 LVRVRRRAGRTTG
+3453 LVRARRRAEGT
-3466 AGDLLAALVGL
+3466 AAASDLLAALAGR
-3477 SPAEQEAR
+3477 SPAEQEAW

-3500 TSADGIEPD
+3500 GSADDIDPD
-3509 SAFKG
+3509 TAFQSV
-3514 AGMDSLGAVELRNR
+3514 GMDSLGGVELRNR

-3534 LTLPATLV
+3534 LTLPVTLV

-3547 PRQLAGFLRAELA
+3547 PRQLAGFLRDELA
-3560 GTAAAPTEP
+3560 GTATPAEAAPVV
-3569 APAAAAGTHDD
+3569 AAGAHDD

-3597 DDFWELLVRRGEGR
+3597 DDLWELLIRRGEGR
-3611 SPFPTDRGWDLSAV
+3611 SPFPTDRGWDLSTV

-3650 AVAMD
+3650 ATAMD

-3745 HLAIQALR
+3745 HLAMQALR

-3810 ERLADAHAN
+3810 ERLADAHAH
-3819 GHAVSA
+3819 GHSVSA

-3855 ALAVAGVAP
+3855 ALAVSGVAP
-3864 ADVDAVEAHGTGTR
+3864 ADVDVVEAHGTGTR

-3924 MVLALRHQALP
+3924 MVLALRHQTLP

-3995 PDETLQEPPRHGDET
+3995 AVEPVR
-4010 PQESLRRPD
+4010 
-4019 ETLREPSPRADEIL
+4019 
-4033 REPSPR
+4033 
-4039 ADRILRD
+4039 
-4046 PSPRVDEPGES
+4046 S
-4057 PAENTPLPFV
+4057 PAEDAPLPFV
-4067 VTAGNPA
+4067 LTAGSPA

-4095 TLAAALAHGRTHHE
+4095 ALATALAHGRTRHQ
-4109 TRATVIAADR
+4109 TRTTVIAADR
-4119 AELVGKL
+4119 AELVDGL
-4126 RALAAGGADQAVTGR
+4126 RALAAGGADGV
-4141 PSAAGTEVVFVF
+4141 PAGGSSTPGTQTVFLF
-4153 PGQGGHWAGMGRAL
+4153 PGQGGHWVGMGREL
-4167 MDHEPEFRA
+4167 MDHSPEFRA

-4251 LSVEDGLRAI
+4251 LSVPDALRAI

-4293 YAGRVEIA
+4293 YGGRVEIA
-4301 AVNGPATV
+4301 AVNGPVNV

-4349 REPMLAALDGIG
+4349 QEPMLAALDGIG
-4361 KRPAQGL
+4361 ERPAQGL

-4393 WFRNLRRPVELDS
+4393 WFRNLRRPVELDA

-4417 LVEVSAHPGL
+4417 VVEVSAHPGL
-4427 VPSLLDIIQ
+4427 VPSLLDIIH
-4436 DTGRSTPVL
+4436 DTGRTTPVL

-4476 TLPAEPTAWRELCRD
+4476 ALPTGQAGWRDLCRE

-4505 SAPTTDTGALGLA
+4505 SSRTTDTGALGLA
-4518 RTEHPLLATMVELPA
+4518 RTEHPLLTTMVELPG
-4533 SDGLTAM
+4533 SDGLM
-4540 ARLSAHDQPWLTAGT
+4540 AVSRLSAHDQPWLTAGT
-4555 DGGPAEVPCA
+4555 DGGPVEVPGSL
-4565 VWVELAVRAGD
+4565 WVELAIRVGD
-4576 EVDCGTLDQLELRA
+4576 EVDCGDLDELELTA
-4590 PLVLGPGDA
+4590 PLLLGPGDA
-4599 VRLQVSVDGADA
+4599 ARLQICVDGADA

-4624 AQDRR
+4624 TTDRD
-4629 RPVWTVHAEGV
+4629 RPVWTLHARGV
-4640 LSPTAMATPAAPE
+4640 LSPTASVTEPE

-4660 PPGAEPVALDEL
+4660 PAGAEPVGLDEL
-4672 PAATGAASP
+4672 PVATGAAMP
-4681 PALRAL
+4681 PALRAV
-4687 WRRGEDTYADVAL
+4687 WRRGEDVYADVAV
-4700 PADQADTAAQ
+4700 PADQTDVVGR

-4718 EAAAHAAGFPAG
+4718 EAAAHVAGFPAG
-4730 HRPSAWQRVVLHATG
+4730 HVPSVWQQVVLHASG

-4758 GVGLEAA
+4758 GVSLEAA
-4765 DHAGLPVLTAARVT
+4765 DHTGLPVLTAARIT
-4779 ARPATAVPA
+4779 AGPATVAPA
-4788 GRHGRALRTEWVPLD
+4788 GRGGRALRTEWVPLD
-4803 TAPTCGAVEVAA
+4803 DGRPGTAVEIVTVDSDDA
-4815 VDGDTDVY
+4815 VYRV
-4823 ALAAAPPTVAA
+4823 AAAPSPLGAA
-4834 AVFDVGTGREPG
+4834 ATAVFDVGAGREPE

-4862 PDLEGRRL
+4862 PDLAGRVL

-4877 VPAGPE
+4877 VPVGPRD
-4883 GTGAAALD
+4883 TGAAAPD

-4896 VWEMIA
+4896 VWEMCA

-4913 LLDTAPEDAGASPA
+4913 LLDDAPEEPRTAPGDRGTAS
-4927 DPGQSALGRV
+4927 LGRV
-4937 LAADAPQAA
+4937 LAAAVPQAA

-4957 VPADA
+4957 VPVA
-4962 TDATARA
+4962 TTEATAPA

-4974 TVLIV
+4974 TVLVV
-4979 GGTGTAGARLARH
+4979 GGTGTAGARVARH
-4992 LVAEHGV
+4992 LAAEHGV
-4999 RHLLLAGRGGPGT
+4999 RHLVLAGRGGPGT
-5012 EGAAALAADIT
+5012 EGAAALAADLT

-5028 VTVRACDAGDRDA
+5028 VTVRACDVADRDA

-5050 DDHPLTGVVHAVGL
+5050 DEHPLTGVVHAAGL

-5073 DADRLTEVIAARTES
+5073 DADRLTEVMAARTES
-5088 LRHLDDLTAA
+5088 LRHLADLTADDRL
-5098 AGPALFLVVTSAA
+5098 ALFLVVTSAA

-5125 DGLARAVVARRR
+5125 DGFARAVVARRR
-5137 TAGLAGCAPV
+5137 MAGPAGSAPV
-5147 LLPAEAV
+5147 LLPAV
-5154 TGADGTTDQDVTLS
+5154 TGTGGAPDPDVALS

-5178 PFAVPGRPEQWAA
+5178 PFPVPGRPEQWAA

-5205 VRMRR
+5205 VRSRR
-5210 RSAAHAAQSGATAEN
+5210 RSAAHTAASAAGAEN
-5225 GWTDLLSGQS
+5225 GWREQLAGQS
-5235 PKERERTV
+5235 PDERERTV
-5243 LDLVQA
+5243 LDLVRA

-5262 VDAERGFFELGLDS
+5262 VDAQRGFFELGLDS
-5276 VLAIELSRR
+5276 LLAIELSRR
-5285 LGGRTGTALTP
+5285 LGDRIGTALTS
-5296 AAVFAHPTPAALTGY
+5296 AAVFGHPTPAALTGY
-5311 LLAHLEGSKADA
+5311 LLARLDGAMADA

>member
-27 AQLLAAASEPIAI
+27 AQLLAAASEPIAV

-49 GITGPEDFWK
+49 GIAGPEDFWK
-59 VVSEG
+59 VVSQG

-131 VCWETLERSGIDPHS
+131 VCWETLERSGIDPQS
-146 LRGSDTGV
+146 LRGSETGV

-168 GAEDFLSLERALGSA
+168 GVEDFLSLERALGSA
-183 GGIASGRVAYCLG
+183 GGITSGRVAYCLG

-209 SSLVAIHLATQA
+209 SSLVAIHLASQA

-282 LSDAEA
+282 LSDAER

-321 VIRSALAAADLS
+321 VIRSALAAAGLS
-333 TDDIDAV
+333 TDDVDAV

-391 AVIKTVLALRHR
+391 AVIKTVLGLRHR
-403 YLPATLHVDT
+403 HLPATLHVDA

-418 DWSAGT
+418 DWSSGT

-432 DWPENGRPRRCGI
+432 EWPESGRPRRCGI

-461 APDTPAAEA
+461 APDTPGAEVPV
-470 PAPAPAEPEQT
+470 PAPTEPEQK

-488 RTPTALARQAQRL
+488 RTPTALANQARLL
-501 GGSVDDGA
+501 GGSVDDGVA
-509 PLGDLASALVTS
+509 LGDLASALVTG
-521 RALMSHRAVVLAR
+521 RALMSHRVVLLAR
-534 TRDELRR
+534 TRDELRS

-549 RTGTGVLTGAAG
+549 RAGTGVVTGAAG
-561 QAGPGKTVFAFP
+561 QTGPGKTVFAFP

-582 GRELLDTSPVFAAR
+582 GRELLDASPVFAAR
-596 IAECEEEFDRWVD
+596 IAECQEAFEPWVD
-609 WSLTEVLRG
+609 WSLTDVLRG
-618 DGSELE
+618 DGTELE

-639 LAEVWKSAGVVPDA
+639 LAEVWKSVGVVPDA

-678 VVTLRSQAIAHVLPR
+678 VVTLRSQAIAEVLPR

-707 RSRIAPWA
+707 RTLIEPWA
-715 ERLQVAAVNGP
+715 ERLQIAAVNGP
-726 STVVVAGEADA
+726 STVVVAGESAA
-737 LDELAAH
+737 LDELTTH
-744 AAEQGFRF
+744 AAEQDFRF

-767 DIRSTLEADLAGLAT
+767 SIRPSLEADLGGLA
-782 SPPRIPFYSTV
+782 SSAPRIPFYSTV

-798 GKEDRLDA
+798 GEEDRLDA
-806 GYWYRNLR
+806 DYWYRNLR
-814 QTVLFDPAVRELI
+814 QTVQFDPAVRELI
-827 AEGHRVFVELGAHPV
+827 AQDHRVFVELGAHPV
-842 LTPAVTDIAEELDA
+842 LVPSVTDIAEELDA

-867 EGGLD
+867 EGGTD
-872 RMLTSMAEA
+872 RILASMAEV
-881 FVRGVTVDWT
+881 FVRGVTVDWN
-891 TAVPERGPAPLD
+891 TAVPERGPAPVE
-903 LPTYPFEHQRY
+903 LPTYPFDHQRY
-914 WITMPGT
+914 WITMPGAG
-921 RAGAESLGQT
+921 AGAESLGQV

-968 IQNTVLV
+968 IQDTVLV

-1036 DGEGWTRHAAGTL
+1036 DGEGWTRHAAGML
-1049 SDSSA
+1049 ADSYA
-1054 DTGGSGFDFG
+1054 GTGDSGFDFG
-1064 QWPPPGAHREDVDDF
+1064 QWPPPGARREDTDDF
-1079 YARLADRGYD
+1079 YARLAERGYD

-1117 REDVDKFG
+1117 RENIEKFG

-1155 GVRLHATGAGALR
+1155 GVQLHAAGAGALR

-1173 AGPDALSFDA
+1173 CGPDALSFDA
-1183 ADETG
+1183 ADESG
-1188 ALVLT
+1188 SLVLT
-1193 MQSLVSLPLSDL
+1193 MQSLVSLPMSDL
-1205 GTEPARQ
+1205 SATPARQ
-1212 APDTLWQLDWTRVPP
+1212 APDTLWQLDWERVPS
-1227 AAGRPADHQ
+1227 AAGQPADNQ
-1236 ALVATSGDVARIAL
+1236 AVVATSGDVARMAL
-1250 AEELGE
+1250 AEDLGE
-1256 PVPDL
+1256 PVPGL
-1261 AVLDLTAHPDA
+1261 ALLDLTAHTDADA
-1272 GTPAADDPLPLLCRV
+1272 GTRTGDDPLPLLGRV

-1295 EEPLLATVP
+1295 DEPVLASVP

-1311 AVPAPGPVTDPAAAA
+1311 AVPAPGPVTDPDGAA

-1341 FVLVDLEP
+1341 FVLVDIEP
-1349 GADRDRAIEAAL
+1349 GTDRDRAIAAAL
-1361 ATGEPQTAVRDDAIL
+1361 ATGEPQTAVRDDAVL
-1376 APRLGRARLTEPGT
+1376 APRLGRARLTEPDA
-1390 PTGFAEDGTV
+1390 PMEFAEDGTV

-1416 LVTEHGV
+1416 LVNEHGV
-1423 RHLVLA
+1423 RRLVLA
-1429 SRRGPAA
+1429 SRRGTAA

-1447 AQGASVAVTACDV
+1447 ERGTSVVVASCDV
-1460 SDRDALAALLA
+1460 SDRDALASLLA
-1471 AVPAEHPLTGVV
+1471 SIPSEHPLTGVI
-1483 HAAGVLDDGVIA
+1483 HAAGVLDDGVVA

-1519 TRDRPPQVFAA
+1519 TRERPPQVFAA

-1571 WGLWSPATGM
+1571 WGLWTPVTGM
-1581 TGGLAEVDRTRMSR
+1581 TGQLAEVDRTRMSR
-1595 GGVRPMPTA
+1595 GGVRPMSTA
-1604 EALALFD
+1604 DALTLFD
-1611 LGIRCGDPLLVPIR
+1611 LGIRSGNPLLVPIR
-1625 LDLAA
+1625 LDLGA
-1630 VRAESA
+1630 VRAEAA

-1649 RPARRTAQAG
+1649 RPPRRTAQAG
-1659 ADAQGALARRLA
+1659 PGAASALARRLA

-1682 LDLIRTEVAVV
+1682 LELIRTEVSVV
-1693 LGLGQADP
+1693 LGLGEADP
-1701 AMDAERFGD
+1701 AMDSERFGD

-1735 TLIFDYPTPRAL
+1735 TLVFDYPTPRAL
-1747 ARHLLEQVGGTLGT
+1747 AQHLLEQVGGT
-1761 VTPER
+1761 VDAVAPVR
-1766 PAAPAEAPDDDPVV
+1766 QAAPAEATDDDPVV

-1795 AELWQLVADGRDGIS
+1795 AELWQLVTDGRDGIS
-1810 QFPDDRGWNLD
+1810 EFPDDRGWNLD
-1821 RLFDSDPDRAG
+1821 GLFDSDPDRAG
-1832 TAYTRQGGFLHDAG
+1832 TAYTQRGGFLQDAG

-1875 QVLESAGIDPLSLR
+1875 QVLEGTGIDPSSLR
-1889 GQDVGVYTGMSIHD
+1889 GQRVGVYTGMSIHD

-1908 ADVPSELEGFT
+1908 ADVPAELEGFT

-1967 CALALAGGVAVM
+1967 CELALAGGVAVM

-2002 FSAAADGTVLSEG
+2002 FAAAADGTVLSEG

-2027 RRNGHRVLAVI
+2027 RRNGHRVLAKI

-2060 QRVIRAALAAAGIAP
+2060 QRVIRAALAAAGVAP

-2088 TLGDPSEAQA
+2088 SLGDPSEAEA
-2098 IIATYGRDRSPDRP
+2098 IIATYGRDRSPDQP

-2136 MVGALAHGTLPA
+2136 MVGALTRGVLPA

-2164 TVSLLTESRPWP
+2164 TVALLTEERPWP

-2208 VPASEA
+2208 ASDA
-2214 VASEPAAT
+2214 AAT
-2222 AAEPPESGADA
+2222 APEPSDDGADA

-2238 VSAHTPA
+2238 VSAHNPV
-2245 ALAGQAER
+2245 ALAGQAKR
-2253 LRAAVATGLSLP
+2253 LRAAVATGLFLP
-2265 GTARTLLDG
+2265 GTARTLLNG

-2289 AALLKRLDA
+2289 ETLIERLDA
-2298 IAAGET
+2298 ITAGES
-2304 VPGTTVGTA
+2304 VPGATVGTA
-2313 AAGAATSAVFVFPG
+2313 AAGAATSVVFVFPG
-2327 QGAQRPGMGR
+2327 QGSQRPGMGR

-2360 LGGAAGTSV
+2360 LLGAVGTSV
-2369 RDVVLAAPD
+2369 RDVVLAEPD
-2378 TPQAAL
+2378 SPQAAL
-2384 LDQTVYTQAGLFAV
+2384 LDQTVYTQAALFAV

-2409 GIRPRLLLGHSI
+2409 GVRPRMLLGHSI

-2461 AATEDEVRPFLGS
+2461 AAGEDEVRPFLGS

-2508 KVKRLK
+2508 KVKRLQ

-2534 IAGVAWQPPRIRVVA
+2534 IADVTWQPARIRIVA

-2554 MTSPDYWVEH
+2554 MTSTEYWVEH
-2564 VRRTVRFADGVAAA
+2564 VRRTVRFADGMAAA
-2578 LQQGGKLF
+2578 LDQGGQLF
-2586 VEMGPGAALATAV
+2586 VEMGPGAALTAPM

-2604 AAGAEPVCAPM
+2604 ASGAEPVCTPM

-2638 PADWQALLPADAPA
+2638 PADWQTLLPADAPP
-2652 VELPTYAFDRAHYW
+2652 VELPTYAFDRTHYW
-2666 VKTADGRTDATG
+2666 LKTAGGRTDATG
-2678 LGQVAAGH
+2678 LGQVAADH
-2686 PLLSAVVP
+2686 PLLSAIVP

-2701 VGTVRLSSAT
+2701 VGTARLSSAT
-2711 HPWLDGHRVHGA
+2711 HPWLDEHRVHGA
-2723 TVVNS
+2723 TVVS
-2728 AALLDLAVRA
+2728 TAALLDLAVRA

-2757 VPPDTGVR
+2757 VPPNAGVR
-2765 VEITVGAADE
+2765 VEIAVGAADE
-2775 QGCRPFAIHG
+2775 QGCRPVTIHS
-2785 ARDGS
+2785 AQDGFG
-2790 TAWVRHADGQLSART
+2790 TWVRHASGELSAAM
-2805 PAAPDP
+2805 PVAPGPDP
-2811 VPRAWP
+2811 QAWP

-2822 PVETPEDSPVLLGLW
+2822 PVETHAESPLLLGVW
-2837 RRGEETYAEVALG
+2837 RRGEDTYAEVALP
-2850 DDGTEPGDAPEFGC
+2850 DDSTDPGGAAEFGL
-2864 DPALLETVTRAVTA
+2864 DPALLDAVTRAVTA
-2878 GAAVATVWE
+2878 DATAATVWE

-2892 ASGARRLRARLT
+2892 ASGARCLRTRLA
-2904 PLGADRWTLEAT
+2904 PLGDDRWTLDAT
-2916 DESGMPVVSAR
+2916 DESGIPVLSAR
-2927 SWTAAPVR
+2927 SWTAAPIR
-2935 PEDVGAG
+2935 PEDVGTS
-2942 AAADAMYRVVW
+2942 AAADATYRVVW
-2953 TAAEPSETPPGRTA
+2953 TVTEPSAALPERTA
-2967 MAPVASPE
+2967 TAPVASPA
-2975 DVTAFAGRT
+2975 DVTAFAGRIT
-2984 AAPAAAGTHTGAEET
+2984 APAAGPTQTAAEEI
-2999 GPDGRRHSR
+2999 GHRARQHSL
-3008 PATAVLDVAAGRAAQ
+3008 PATAVLDVAVGREAQ
-3023 PLLARV
+3023 PLLADV
-3029 LAVLQAWQHEAPAD
+3029 LAVLQAWQHEGPAD

-3091 ATATDA
+3091 GAETDA
-3097 ATAIEV
+3097 AV
-3103 AGTDAATAIEVAGT
+3103 AT
-3117 DPATVTD
+3117 
-3124 LATVTDPA
+3124 
-3132 AIEAAGADPAA
+3132 
-3143 ATGPG
+3143 
-3148 PDTEVAADVEAAVAA
+3148 

-3175 GTTLLLPRLAPAG
+3175 GTTLLVPRLAHAG
-3188 PLAERNPEQPALDP
+3188 PLAEQSAEQPVVDP
-3202 DGTVLITGGT
+3202 DGTVLVTGGT
-3212 GSLGALVARHLVR
+3212 GSLGALVAHHLVR
-3225 ARGVR
+3225 VRGVR
-3230 HLLLAGRR
+3230 HLLLVGRS

-3246 DLVAELSGLGATV
+3246 ELVAELSELGATV
-3259 TVAGCDVSDRDAV
+3259 TVTACDVSNRDAV
-3272 AALLATVPAAHPLTA
+3272 AALLAGIPATRPLTA

-3295 DDGLLGALDP
+3295 DDGLLGAMDP
-3305 ARLATVLGPKAEGA
+3305 ARLAAVLGPKAEGA

-3326 RDSRLAAFVAF
+3326 RDCDLAAFVAF

-3355 NAYVDGLMAARRA
+3355 NAYVDGLMTARRA
-3368 AGRPGLALSWGLW
+3368 AGRPGVALSWGLW
-3381 EQTGGMTGHLDAA
+3381 DQAGGMTGHLDAA
-3394 DRARMSRGGV
+3394 DRARMSRAGV
-3404 LPLRPEEGL
+3404 LALSPEEGL

-3419 LDSGEAHVVPIRL
+3419 LDSGEAHLVPIKL
-3432 DLAAARADAASGG
+3432 DLPVARADAASGG
-3445 PVQPLLRD
+3445 AVQPLLRQ
-3453 LVRVRRRAGRTTG
+3453 LVRARRRVGGTAV
-3466 AGDLLAALVGL
+3466 AGDLLAALAGR
-3477 SPAEQEAR
+3477 SPAEQESR

-3500 TSADGIEPD
+3500 RSADDIEPD
-3509 SAFKG
+3509 NAFQ
-3514 AGMDSLGAVELRNR
+3514 AVGMDSLGGVELRNR

-3547 PRQLAGFLRAELA
+3547 PRQLAGFLRDELA
-3560 GTAAAPTEP
+3560 GTVTP
-3569 APAAAAGTHDD
+3569 AEATPVVARGAHDD

-3588 RLAGGVRGP
+3588 RLAGGVRGV
-3597 DDFWELLVRRGEGR
+3597 DDFWDLLVRRGEGR
-3611 SPFPTDRGWDLSAV
+3611 APFPTDRGWDLSTV

-3676 AALRGTD
+3676 ATLRGTD

-3721 SYVYG
+3721 SYAYG

-3745 HLAIQALR
+3745 HLAMQSLR

-3810 ERLADAHAN
+3810 ERLADAHVN

-3864 ADVDAVEAHGTGTR
+3864 ADVDVVEAHGTGTR

-3990 EPPRR
+3990 EPPQR
-3995 PDETLQEPPRHGDET
+3995 
-4010 PQESLRRPD
+4010 
-4019 ETLREPSPRADEIL
+4019 
-4033 REPSPR
+4033 
-4039 ADRILRD
+4039 
-4046 PSPRVDEPGES
+4046 PGEPAQS
-4057 PAENTPLPFV
+4057 PAEDAPLPFV
-4067 VTAGNPA
+4067 LTAGNPA

-4079 ADRLAD
+4079 AARLAD

-4095 TLAAALAHGRTHHE
+4095 TLAAALAHGRTRHE

-4119 AELVGKL
+4119 AELVDEL
-4126 RALAAGGADQAVTGR
+4126 RALGMGGADRAPAAG
-4141 PSAAGTEVVFVF
+4141 PSGPGTEVVFVF
-4153 PGQGGHWAGMGRAL
+4153 PGQGGHWVGMGREL
-4167 MDHEPEFRA
+4167 MDHSPEFRA

-4209 IQPASFVMMTGLAQL
+4209 IQPASFVMMTGLARL

-4269 ALPSTGGMLVVGV
+4269 QLPSTGAMLVVGV
-4282 SRARMTEMLAD
+4282 SRARMTETLAD
-4293 YAGRVEIA
+4293 YQGRVEIG

-4321 AAAAADQQLWFRRI
+4321 AAAMADQQLWFRRI

-4361 KRPAQGL
+4361 ERPAQGL

-4380 RWIGPDELLDAGY
+4380 RWIGPDELLDAAY
-4393 WFRNLRRPVELDS
+4393 WFRNLRRPVELDA

-4417 LVEVSAHPGL
+4417 VVEVSAHPGL

-4436 DTGRSTPVL
+4436 DTGRTTPVL
-4445 ATLRRGE
+4445 ATLRRRE
-4452 GGRERLTTAF
+4452 GGRERLTAAF
-4462 AEAFAAGLPVSWAT
+4462 AEAFAAGLPVSWET
-4476 TLPAEPTAWRELCRD
+4476 TVPAGSADWRELCRA

-4518 RTEHPLLATMVELPA
+4518 RTEHPLLATMVELPE
-4533 SDGLTAM
+4533 SDGMM
-4540 ARLSAHDQPWLTAGT
+4540 AVSRLSAHDQPWLTAGT
-4555 DGGPAEVPCA
+4555 GGGPVEVPGS
-4565 VWVELAVRAGD
+4565 VWVELAIRVGD
-4576 EVDCGTLDQLELRA
+4576 EVDCGNLDELELRA
-4590 PLVLGPGDA
+4590 PLMLGPGDA
-4599 VRLQVSVDGADA
+4599 VRLRICVGGVGAGAD
-4611 AGRRPVTVRSAPA
+4611 GCRPVTVRSAPA
-4624 AQDRR
+4624 TTDRR
-4629 RPVWTVHAEGV
+4629 RPVWTLHAQGV
-4640 LSPTAMATPAAPE
+4640 LSPTTNAAVPE

-4660 PPGAEPVALDEL
+4660 PTGAEPVGLDEV
-4672 PAATGAASP
+4672 PATTGATVP
-4681 PALRAL
+4681 PALQAV
-4687 WRRGEDTYADVAL
+4687 WRRGEDTYAKVAV
-4700 PADQADTAAQ
+4700 PADQSEEAVR

-4718 EAAAHAAGFPAG
+4718 EAATYAGGFPAG
-4730 HRPSAWQRVVLHATG
+4730 HTPSAWQQVVLHASG

-4758 GVGLEAA
+4758 GVSLEAA

-4779 ARPATAVPA
+4779 AGPTTVAPA
-4788 GRHGRALRTEWVPLD
+4788 GRRSRALRTEWVPLD
-4803 TAPTCGAVEVAA
+4803 NGQANTAVEFVTVDSDSA
-4815 VDGDTDVY
+4815 VFE
-4823 ALAAAPPTVAA
+4823 LAAEPSTVWAAA
-4834 AVFDVGTGREPG
+4834 AVFDVGAGREPE

-4862 PDLEGRRL
+4862 PDLEGRPL

-4877 VPAGPE
+4877 VPAGPR
-4883 GTGAAALD
+4883 GTGPAALD

-4896 VWEMIA
+4896 VWEMLA

-4913 LLDTAPEDAGASPA
+4913 LLDVPPENSGDAS
-4927 DPGQSALGRV
+4927 LGRV
-4937 LAADAPQAA
+4937 LASDVPQAA
-4946 VRAGRVHVPRL
+4946 VRAGRVYVPRL
-4957 VPADA
+4957 VPVDA
-4962 TDATARA
+4962 TDATAPA

-4974 TVLIV
+4974 TVVIV
-4979 GGTGTAGARLARH
+4979 GGTGTVGARVARH

-4999 RHLLLAGRGGPGT
+4999 RHLVLAGRGGPGT
-5012 EGAAALAADIT
+5012 EGAEALAADLT

-5028 VTVRACDAGDRDA
+5028 VTVRACDAGDRGA
-5041 LRRLLDGIP
+5041 LRRTLDGIP
-5050 DDHPLTGVVHAVGL
+5050 DDHPLTGVVHAAGL

-5073 DADRLTEVIAARTES
+5073 DAYRLTEVLAARTVS
-5088 LRHLDDLTAA
+5088 LRNLADLTADDRL
-5098 AGPALFLVVTSAA
+5098 ALFLVITSAT
-5111 ALLGPVHHPANAAA
+5111 ALLGPTHHPATAAA
-5125 DGLARAVVARRR
+5125 DGFARAIVARRR
-5137 TAGLAGCAPV
+5137 AAGLAGCAPV
-5147 LLPAEAV
+5147 LLPAAAV
-5154 TGADGTTDQDVTLS
+5154 TGADGEQDQDVTLS

-5178 PFAVPGRPEQWAA
+5178 PFPVPGRPEQWAA

-5205 VRMRR
+5205 VRSRR
-5210 RSAAHAAQSGATAEN
+5210 RSAAHTAEPGVGAEN
-5225 GWTDLLSGQS
+5225 GWTDLLNGQS
-5235 PKERERTV
+5235 PEERERTV
-5243 LDLVQA
+5243 LDLVRA

-5262 VDAERGFFELGLDS
+5262 VDAQRGFFELGLDS
-5276 VLAIELSRR
+5276 LLAIELSRR
-5285 LGGRTGTALTP
+5285 LGRSTGTALAP
-5296 AAVFAHPTPAALTGY
+5296 ATVFGHPTPAALTGY
-5311 LLAHLEGSKADA
+5311 LLAHLEGTKADH

>member
-27 AQLLAAASEPIAI
+27 AQLLAAASEPIAV

-49 GITGPEDFWK
+49 GIAGPEDFWK

-112 GISPQEAMA
+112 GISPQEALA

-131 VCWETLERSGIDPHS
+131 VCWETLERSGIDPQS

-209 SSLVAIHLATQA
+209 SSLVAIHLASQA

-257 RCKSFAAAADGS
+257 RCKSFSATADGS

-282 LSDAEA
+282 LSDAER

-321 VIRSALAAADLS
+321 VIRSALSAAGLS

-403 YLPATLHVDT
+403 YLPATLHVDS

-418 DWSAGT
+418 DWSSGT

-432 DWPENGRPRRCGI
+432 EWPESGRPRRSGI
-445 SSFGASGTNVH
+445 SAFGASGTNVH

-461 APDTPAAEA
+461 APGTLPAEA
-470 PAPAPAEPEQT
+470 PAATPSEPGRT
-481 LPFIVSA
+481 VPFIVSA
-488 RTPTALARQAQRL
+488 RTASALAGQARRL
-501 GGSVDDGA
+501 RGPVDDGVA
-509 PLGDLASALVTS
+509 LGDLASALVTG
-521 RALMSHRAVVLAR
+521 RALMSHRAVLLAR
-534 TRDELRR
+534 TRDELRD

-549 RTGTGVLTGAAG
+549 RTGTGVITGAAG
-561 QAGPGKTVFAFP
+561 QTGPGKTVFAFP

-582 GRELLDTSPVFAAR
+582 GRELLDVSPVFAAR
-596 IAECEEEFDRWVD
+596 IAECQEAFEPWVD
-609 WSLTEVLRG
+609 WSLTDVLRG
-618 DGSELE
+618 DGTELE

-678 VVTLRSQAIAHVLPR
+678 VVTLRSQAIAEVLPR
-693 GGGMASVGLPVDEV
+693 GGGMASVGLPLDEV
-707 RSRIAPWA
+707 RALIEPWA

-726 STVVVAGEADA
+726 SAVVVAGEGAA
-737 LDELAAH
+737 LDELAAR
-744 AAEQGFRF
+744 AGELDFRF

-767 DIRSTLEADLAGLAT
+767 SVRPTLEADLGGLA
-782 SPPRIPFYSTV
+782 SSAPRIPFYSTV
-793 ESRWL
+793 EGRWL
-798 GKEDRLDA
+798 DEQDRLDA
-806 GYWYRNLR
+806 DYWYRNLR
-814 QTVLFDPAVRELI
+814 QPVLFEPAVRELI
-827 AEGHRVFVELGAHPV
+827 AEDHRIFVELGAHPV
-842 LTPAVTDIAEELDA
+842 LVPAVTDIAEELDA

-867 EGGLD
+867 EGGMD
-872 RMLTSMAEA
+872 RMLASMAEV

-891 TAVPERGPAPLD
+891 TAVPDRGPAPVD
-903 LPTYPFEHQRY
+903 LPTYPFDHQRY

-921 RAGAESLGQT
+921 GAGAESLGQV
-931 TSDHPLLGAVVELPQ
+931 TSEHPLLGAVVELPQ

-968 IQNTVLV
+968 IQNVVLV

-987 GDQFGHGVLDELV
+987 GDEFGHGVLDELV
-1000 IEAPLVLP
+1000 IQAPLVLP

-1022 DTTGRR
+1022 DATGRR

-1036 DGEGWTRHAAGTL
+1036 DGEGWTRHAAGML
-1049 SDSSA
+1049 SDSHA
-1054 DTGGSGFDFG
+1054 AVGGSGFDFG
-1064 QWPPPGAHREDVDDF
+1064 QWPPPGARREDTDDF
-1079 YARLADRGYD
+1079 YARLAERGYD

-1117 REDVDKFG
+1117 REDIEKFG

-1141 RRDDDRNVLPFAWN
+1141 RHEDDRNVLPFAWN
-1155 GVRLHATGAGALR
+1155 GVQLHAAGAGALR

-1173 AGPDALSFDA
+1173 CGPDALSFDA

-1193 MQSLVSLPLSDL
+1193 MQSLVSLPISDL
-1205 GTEPARQ
+1205 GADPAQ
-1212 APDTLWQLDWTRVPP
+1212 APDALWQLDWTRVPS
-1227 AAGRPADHQ
+1227 AAGQQ
-1236 ALVATSGDVARIAL
+1236 AQHRAVVATSGDVVRITL
-1250 AEELGE
+1250 AEDLGE

-1261 AVLDLTAHPDA
+1261 AVLDLTAPPGTDA
-1272 GTPAADDPLPLLCRV
+1272 GARTGDDPLPLLCRV
-1287 LGVLQAWL
+1287 LGVLQAWP
-1295 EEPLLATVP
+1295 EEPALATVP

-1311 AVPAPGPVTDPAAAA
+1311 AVPVRGPVTDPGGAA

-1349 GADRDRAIEAAL
+1349 GADRDRAIGAAL
-1361 ATGEPQTAVRDDAIL
+1361 ASGEPQTAVRDDAVL
-1376 APRLGRARLTEPGT
+1376 APRLGRARLTEPDAPDAPDVPDV
-1390 PTGFAEDGTV
+1390 PTGFAEGGTV

-1416 LVTEHGV
+1416 LVHEHGV
-1423 RHLVLA
+1423 RRLVLA

-1447 AQGASVAVTACDV
+1447 GQGASVVVAACDV
-1460 SDRDALAALLA
+1460 SDRDALAELLA
-1471 AVPAEHPLTGVV
+1471 AVPSEHPLTGVI

-1519 TRDRPPQVFAA
+1519 TRERPPQVFAA
-1530 FSSAASVFGS
+1530 FSSAAGVFGS

-1571 WGLWSPATGM
+1571 WGLWSPVTGM
-1581 TGGLAEVDRTRMSR
+1581 TGQLADVDRTRMSR
-1595 GGVRPMPTA
+1595 GGVRPMSTA
-1604 EALALFD
+1604 EALTLFD
-1611 LGIRCGDPLLVPIR
+1611 LGIRSGNPLLVPIR
-1625 LDLAA
+1625 LDLGA
-1630 VRAESA
+1630 VRAEAA

-1649 RPARRTAQAG
+1649 RPPRRTAQAAAG
-1659 ADAQGALARRLA
+1659 AEGALARRLA
-1671 GLSDQEQTELV
+1671 GLPDQERTELV
-1682 LDLIRTEVAVV
+1682 LDVIRTEVSAV
-1693 LGLGQADP
+1693 LGLGEADP
-1701 AMDAERFGD
+1701 ALDSERFGD

-1735 TLIFDYPTPRAL
+1735 TLVFDYPTPVVL
-1747 ARHLLEQVGGTLGT
+1747 ARHLLEQLGGTVDA
-1761 VTPER
+1761 VTPVR
-1766 PAAPAEAPDDDPVV
+1766 PAAPAEATDDDPVV

-1810 QFPDDRGWNLD
+1810 EFPDDRGWNLD
-1821 RLFDSDPDRAG
+1821 GLFDSDPDRAG
-1832 TAYTRQGGFLHDAG
+1832 TAYTRRGGFLRDAG

-1875 QVLESAGIDPLSLR
+1875 QVLESAGIDPSSVR
-1889 GQDVGVYTGMSIHD
+1889 GERVGVYTGMSIHD

-1908 ADVPSELEGFT
+1908 ADVPAELEGFT

-1954 AIHLAAQALRQGE
+1954 AIHLAAQALRLGE
-1967 CALALAGGVAVM
+1967 CELALAGGVAVM

-2002 FSAAADGTVLSEG
+2002 FAAAADGTVLSEG

-2027 RRNGHRVLAVI
+2027 RRNGHRVLAAI

-2060 QRVIRAALAAAGIAP
+2060 QRVIRAALAAAGVAP
-2075 DEVDALEAHGTGT
+2075 DEVDTLEAHGTGT
-2088 TLGDPSEAQA
+2088 TLGDPSEAEA

-2136 MVGALAHGTLPA
+2136 MVGALTHGVLPA

-2164 TVSLLTESRPWP
+2164 TVALLTEERPWP

-2197 LILEQ
+2197 L
-2202 APAEPA
+2202 
-2208 VPASEA
+2208 
-2214 VASEPAAT
+2214 
-2222 AAEPPESGADA
+2222 
-2233 VLPFV
+2233 
-2238 VSAHTPA
+2238 
-2245 ALAGQAER
+2245 
-2253 LRAAVATGLSLP
+2253 
-2265 GTARTLLDG
+2265 
-2274 RALLAHRAVVAAADR
+2274 
-2289 AALLKRLDA
+2289 
-2298 IAAGET
+2298 
-2304 VPGTTVGTA
+2304 
-2313 AAGAATSAVFVFPG
+2313 
-2327 QGAQRPGMGR
+2327 
-2337 ELYARFPVYAA
+2337 
-2348 AFDEACARLDDR
+2348 
-2360 LGGAAGTSV
+2360 
-2369 RDVVLAAPD
+2369 
-2378 TPQAAL
+2378 
-2384 LDQTVYTQAGLFAV
+2384 
-2398 ETALFRLAESW
+2398 
-2409 GIRPRLLLGHSI
+2409 
-2421 GEITAAHVAGM
+2421 
-2432 LSLDDAATVV
+2432 
-2442 AARGRLMQALP
+2442 
-2453 AGGAMAAV
+2453 
-2461 AATEDEVRPFLGS
+2461 
-2474 GVDIAAVNQPS
+2474 GV
-2485 SVVLSGDEDA
+2485 
-2495 VLAAADALRAQGR
+2495 
-2508 KVKRLK
+2508 
-2514 VSHAFHSARMDPML
+2514 
-2528 AEFRAA
+2528 
-2534 IAGVAWQPPRIRVVA
+2534 
-2549 HQDGD
+2549 
-2554 MTSPDYWVEH
+2554 
-2564 VRRTVRFADGVAAA
+2564 
-2578 LQQGGKLF
+2578 
-2586 VEMGPGAALATAV
+2586 
-2599 LETAA
+2599 
-2604 AAGAEPVCAPM
+2604 
-2615 LRDGH
+2615 
-2620 DEAQTAIGALAEL
+2620 
-2633 FVRGV
+2633 
-2638 PADWQALLPADAPA
+2638 
-2652 VELPTYAFDRAHYW
+2652 
-2666 VKTADGRTDATG
+2666 
-2678 LGQVAAGH
+2678 
-2686 PLLSAVVP
+2686 
-2694 VPDTGGL
+2694 
-2701 VGTVRLSSAT
+2701 
-2711 HPWLDGHRVHGA
+2711 
-2723 TVVNS
+2723 
-2728 AALLDLAVRA
+2728 
-2738 GDEVGC
+2738 
-2744 GVVARLAVETPLV
+2744 
-2757 VPPDTGVR
+2757 
-2765 VEITVGAADE
+2765 
-2775 QGCRPFAIHG
+2775 
-2785 ARDGS
+2785 
-2790 TAWVRHADGQLSART
+2790 
-2805 PAAPDP
+2805 
-2811 VPRAWP
+2811 
-2817 PAGAE
+2817 
-2822 PVETPEDSPVLLGLW
+2822 W
-2837 RRGEETYAEVALG
+2837 RRGEETYAEVALT
-2850 DDGTEPGDAPEFGC
+2850 DDGTGPDGAPEFGL
-2864 DPALLETVTRAVTA
+2864 DPALLEAVTRAVTA
-2878 GAAVATVWE
+2878 GSTAATVWE

-2892 ASGARRLRARLT
+2892 ASGARRVRARLT
-2904 PLGADRWTLEAT
+2904 PLGEDRWSLEAT
-2916 DESGMPVVSAR
+2916 DGSGIPVLSAR
-2927 SWTAAPVR
+2927 SWTAAPIR
-2935 PEDVGAG
+2935 PEDLGAG

-2953 TAAEPSETPPGRTA
+2953 TATEPSA
-2967 MAPVASPE
+2967 APSGQTVTVPVTSPA
-2975 DVTAFAGRT
+2975 DVTAFAARATVPAPGPAWT
-2984 AAPAAAGTHTGAEET
+2984 AEEGTGHDEPQHSPPAAA
-2999 GPDGRRHSR
+2999 
-3008 PATAVLDVAAGRAAQ
+3008 VLEVAPGGDAQ
-3023 PLLARV
+3023 PLLAHV

-3049 TRGAVPAGT
+3049 TRGATPTGPASA
-3058 TTVTDVPSAAVWGL
+3058 TDAPSAAVWGL

-3079 MPDRILLLDLDP
+3079 MPGRTLLLDLDP
-3091 ATATDA
+3091 
-3097 ATAIEV
+3097 
-3103 AGTDAATAIEVAGT
+3103 
-3117 DPATVTD
+3117 
-3124 LATVTDPA
+3124 
-3132 AIEAAGADPAA
+3132 GAD
-3143 ATGPG
+3143 T
-3148 PDTEVAADVEAAVAA
+3148 EAAVAT

-3168 EPQVAVR
+3168 EPQTAVR

-3188 PLAERNPEQPALDP
+3188 PLAEPSAGQPALDP

-3225 ARGVR
+3225 ARGAR

-3246 DLVAELSGLGATV
+3246 ELVAELSRLGAAV
-3259 TVAGCDVSDRDAV
+3259 TVAACDVSDRAAV
-3272 AALLATVPAAHPLTA
+3272 ATLLAGIPAAHPLTA

-3295 DDGLLGALDP
+3295 DDGLLGAMDP
-3305 ARLATVLGPKAEGA
+3305 ARLAAVLGPKAEGA

-3326 RDSRLAAFVAF
+3326 RDCDLAAFVAF

-3348 QANYSAA
+3348 QANYAAA
-3355 NAYVDGLMAARRA
+3355 NAYLDGLMTARRA
-3368 AGRPGLALSWGLW
+3368 AGRPGVALSWGLW
-3381 EQTGGMTGHLDAA
+3381 DQSGGMTGHLDIT
-3394 DRARMSRGGV
+3394 DRARMRRGGV

-3413 ALLDAA
+3413 ALFDAA
-3419 LDSGEAHVVPIRL
+3419 LDGGEAHLVPIKL
-3432 DLAAARADAASGG
+3432 DLAAARADAAAGG
-3445 PVQPLLRD
+3445 PVQPLLRH
-3453 LVRVRRRAGRTTG
+3453 LVRARRRAEGT
-3466 AGDLLAALVGL
+3466 AAASDLLAALAGR
-3477 SPAEQEAR
+3477 SPAEQEAW

-3500 TSADGIEPD
+3500 GSADDIDPD
-3509 SAFKG
+3509 TAFQSV
-3514 AGMDSLGAVELRNR
+3514 GMDSLGGVELRNR

-3534 LTLPATLV
+3534 LTLPVTLV

-3547 PRQLAGFLRAELA
+3547 PRQLAGFLRDELA
-3560 GTAAAPTEP
+3560 GTATPAEAAPVV
-3569 APAAAAGTHDD
+3569 AAGAHDD

-3597 DDFWELLVRRGEGR
+3597 DDLWELLIRRGEGR
-3611 SPFPTDRGWDLSAV
+3611 SPFPTDRGWDLSTV

-3650 AVAMD
+3650 ATAMD

-3745 HLAIQALR
+3745 HLAMQALR

-3810 ERLADAHAN
+3810 ERLADAHAH
-3819 GHAVSA
+3819 GHSVSA

-3855 ALAVAGVAP
+3855 ALAVSGVAP
-3864 ADVDAVEAHGTGTR
+3864 ADVDVVEAHGTGTR

-3924 MVLALRHQALP
+3924 MVLALRHQTLP

-3995 PDETLQEPPRHGDET
+3995 AVEPVR
-4010 PQESLRRPD
+4010 
-4019 ETLREPSPRADEIL
+4019 
-4033 REPSPR
+4033 
-4039 ADRILRD
+4039 
-4046 PSPRVDEPGES
+4046 S
-4057 PAENTPLPFV
+4057 PAEDAPLPFV
-4067 VTAGNPA
+4067 LTAGSPA

-4095 TLAAALAHGRTHHE
+4095 ALATALAHGRTRHQ
-4109 TRATVIAADR
+4109 TRTTVIAADR
-4119 AELVGKL
+4119 AELVDGL
-4126 RALAAGGADQAVTGR
+4126 RALAAGGADGV
-4141 PSAAGTEVVFVF
+4141 PAGGSSTPGTQTVFLF
-4153 PGQGGHWAGMGRAL
+4153 PGQGGHWVGMGREL
-4167 MDHEPEFRA
+4167 MDHSPEFRA

-4251 LSVEDGLRAI
+4251 LSVPDALRAI

-4293 YAGRVEIA
+4293 YGGRVEIA
-4301 AVNGPATV
+4301 AVNGPVNV

-4349 REPMLAALDGIG
+4349 QEPMLAALDGIG
-4361 KRPAQGL
+4361 ERPAQGL

-4393 WFRNLRRPVELDS
+4393 WFRNLRRPVELDA

-4417 LVEVSAHPGL
+4417 VVEVSAHPGL
-4427 VPSLLDIIQ
+4427 VPSLLDIIH
-4436 DTGRSTPVL
+4436 DTGRTTPVL

-4476 TLPAEPTAWRELCRD
+4476 ALPTGQAGWRDLCRE

-4505 SAPTTDTGALGLA
+4505 SSRTTDTGALGLA
-4518 RTEHPLLATMVELPA
+4518 RTEHPLLTTMVELPG
-4533 SDGLTAM
+4533 SDGLM
-4540 ARLSAHDQPWLTAGT
+4540 AVSRLSAHDQPWLTAGT
-4555 DGGPAEVPCA
+4555 DGGPVEVPGSL
-4565 VWVELAVRAGD
+4565 WVELAIRVGD
-4576 EVDCGTLDQLELRA
+4576 EVDCGDLDELELTA
-4590 PLVLGPGDA
+4590 PLLLGPGDA
-4599 VRLQVSVDGADA
+4599 ARLQICVDGADA

-4624 AQDRR
+4624 TTDRD
-4629 RPVWTVHAEGV
+4629 RPVWTLHARGV
-4640 LSPTAMATPAAPE
+4640 LSPTASVTEPE

-4660 PPGAEPVALDEL
+4660 PAGAEPVGLDEL
-4672 PAATGAASP
+4672 PVATGAAMP
-4681 PALRAL
+4681 PALRAV
-4687 WRRGEDTYADVAL
+4687 WRRGEDVYADVAV
-4700 PADQADTAAQ
+4700 PADQTDVVGR

-4718 EAAAHAAGFPAG
+4718 EAAAHVAGFPAG
-4730 HRPSAWQRVVLHATG
+4730 HVPSVWQQVVLHASG

-4758 GVGLEAA
+4758 GVSLEAA
-4765 DHAGLPVLTAARVT
+4765 DHTGLPVLTAARIT
-4779 ARPATAVPA
+4779 AGPATVAPA
-4788 GRHGRALRTEWVPLD
+4788 GRGGRALRTEWVPLD
-4803 TAPTCGAVEVAA
+4803 DGRPGTAVEIVTVDSDDA
-4815 VDGDTDVY
+4815 VYRV
-4823 ALAAAPPTVAA
+4823 AAAPSPLGAA
-4834 AVFDVGTGREPG
+4834 ATAVFDVGAGREPE

-4862 PDLEGRRL
+4862 PDLAGRVL

-4877 VPAGPE
+4877 VPVGPRD
-4883 GTGAAALD
+4883 TGAAAPD

-4896 VWEMIA
+4896 VWEMCA

-4913 LLDTAPEDAGASPA
+4913 LLDDAPEEPRTAPGDRGTAS
-4927 DPGQSALGRV
+4927 LGRV
-4937 LAADAPQAA
+4937 LAAAVPQAA

-4957 VPADA
+4957 VPVA
-4962 TDATARA
+4962 TTEATAPA

-4974 TVLIV
+4974 TVLVV
-4979 GGTGTAGARLARH
+4979 GGTGTAGARVARH
-4992 LVAEHGV
+4992 LAAEHGV
-4999 RHLLLAGRGGPGT
+4999 RHLVLAGRGGPGT
-5012 EGAAALAADIT
+5012 EGAAALAADLT

-5028 VTVRACDAGDRDA
+5028 VTVRACDVADRDA

-5050 DDHPLTGVVHAVGL
+5050 DEHPLTGVVHAAGL

-5073 DADRLTEVIAARTES
+5073 DADRLTEVMAARTES
-5088 LRHLDDLTAA
+5088 LRHLADLTADDRL
-5098 AGPALFLVVTSAA
+5098 ALFLVVTSAA

-5125 DGLARAVVARRR
+5125 DGFARAVVARRR
-5137 TAGLAGCAPV
+5137 MAGPAGSAPV
-5147 LLPAEAV
+5147 LLPAV
-5154 TGADGTTDQDVTLS
+5154 TGTGGAPDPDVALS

-5178 PFAVPGRPEQWAA
+5178 PFPVPGRPEQWAA

-5205 VRMRR
+5205 VRSRR
-5210 RSAAHAAQSGATAEN
+5210 RSAAHTAASAAGAEN
-5225 GWTDLLSGQS
+5225 GWREQLAGQS
-5235 PKERERTV
+5235 PDERERTV
-5243 LDLVQA
+5243 LDLVRA

-5262 VDAERGFFELGLDS
+5262 VDAQRGFFELGLDS
-5276 VLAIELSRR
+5276 LLAIELSRR
-5285 LGGRTGTALTP
+5285 LGDRIGTALTS
-5296 AAVFAHPTPAALTGY
+5296 AAVFGHPTPAALTGY
-5311 LLAHLEGSKADA
+5311 LLARLDGAMADA

>member
-27 AQLLAAASEPIAI
+27 SQLLAAASEPIAV

-49 GITGPEDFWK
+49 GIAGPEDFWK

-64 TDVYTPFPD
+64 ADVYTPFPD

-95 NQGAFLHDAA
+95 NRGAFLHDAA
-105 QFDARFF
+105 RFDARFF

-183 GGIASGRVAYCLG
+183 GGITSGRVAYCLG

-282 LSDAEA
+282 LSDAER

-321 VIRSALAAADLS
+321 VIRSALAAAGLS
-333 TDDIDAV
+333 TDDVDAV

-403 YLPATLHVDT
+403 HLPATLHVDA

-432 DWPENGRPRRCGI
+432 EWPESGRPRRCGI

-456 MILEE
+456 MLLEE
-461 APDTPAAEA
+461 APDTPGTEA
-470 PAPAPAEPEQT
+470 RVPAPTEPEQKI
-481 LPFIVSA
+481 PFIVSA
-488 RTPTALARQAQRL
+488 RTPTALANQARLL
-501 GGSVDDGA
+501 GGSVDDGVA
-509 PLGDLASALVTS
+509 LGDLASALVTG
-521 RALMSHRAVVLAR
+521 RALMSHRAVLLAR
-534 TRDELRR
+534 TRDELRS

-549 RTGTGVLTGAAG
+549 RTGTGVVTGAAG
-561 QAGPGKTVFAFP
+561 QTGPGRTVFAFP

-582 GRELLDTSPVFAAR
+582 GRELLDASPVFAAR
-596 IAECEEEFDRWVD
+596 IAECQEAFEPWVD
-609 WSLTEVLRG
+609 WSLTDVLRG
-618 DGSELE
+618 DGAELE

-639 LAEVWKSAGVVPDA
+639 LAEVWKSVGVVPDA

-678 VVTLRSQAIAHVLPR
+678 VVTLRSQAIAEVLPR

-707 RSRIAPWA
+707 RALIEPWA

-726 STVVVAGEADA
+726 STVVVAGEGAA
-737 LDELAAH
+737 LDELTAH
-744 AAEQGFRF
+744 AAEQDFRF

-767 DIRSTLEADLAGLAT
+767 SIRPSLEADLGGLA
-782 SPPRIPFYSTV
+782 SSAPRIPFYSTV

-798 GKEDRLDA
+798 GEEDRLDA
-806 GYWYRNLR
+806 DYWYRNLR
-814 QTVLFDPAVRELI
+814 QPVLFDPAVRELI
-827 AEGHRVFVELGAHPV
+827 AQDHRIFVELGAHPV
-842 LTPAVTDIAEELDA
+842 LVPAVTDIAEELDA

-867 EGGLD
+867 EGGTD
-872 RMLTSMAEA
+872 RMLASLAEV
-881 FVRGVTVDWT
+881 FVRGVTVDWN
-891 TAVPERGPAPLD
+891 TAVPEPGPAPVE
-903 LPTYPFEHQRY
+903 LPTYPFDHQRY
-914 WITMPGT
+914 WISMPGT
-921 RAGAESLGQT
+921 RTSAESLGQV

-968 IQNTVLV
+968 IRNTVLV

-987 GDQFGHGVLDELV
+987 GDQFGHGILDELV

-1022 DTTGRR
+1022 DVTGRR

-1036 DGEGWTRHAAGTL
+1036 DGEGWTRHAAGML
-1049 SDSSA
+1049 ADSYA
-1054 DTGGSGFDFG
+1054 GTGGSGFDFG
-1064 QWPPPGAHREDVDDF
+1064 QWPPPGARREDTDDF

-1117 REDVDKFG
+1117 REDIEKFG

-1155 GVRLHATGAGALR
+1155 GVQLHAAGAGALR

-1173 AGPDALSFDA
+1173 CGPDALSFDA

-1188 ALVLT
+1188 SLVLT
-1193 MQSLVSLPLSDL
+1193 MQSLVSLPMSDL
-1205 GTEPARQ
+1205 SAEPARQ
-1212 APDTLWQLDWTRVPP
+1212 APDTLWQLDWERVPSV
-1227 AAGRPADHQ
+1227 AGQPTGNQ
-1236 ALVATSGDVARIAL
+1236 AVLATSGDVARMAL
-1250 AEELGE
+1250 AEDLGE

-1261 AVLDLTAHPDA
+1261 AVLDLTAHTDADA
-1272 GTPAADDPLPLLCRV
+1272 GTRTGDGPLPLLGRV

-1295 EEPLLATVP
+1295 DEPVLAPVS

-1311 AVPAPGPVTDPAAAA
+1311 AVPAPGPVTDPDGAA

-1341 FVLVDLEP
+1341 FVLVDIES
-1349 GADRDRAIEAAL
+1349 GADRDRAIAAAL
-1361 ATGEPQTAVRDDAIL
+1361 ATGEPQTAVRDDAVL
-1376 APRLGRARLTEPGT
+1376 APRLGRARLTEPDA
-1390 PTGFAEDGTV
+1390 PMEFAEDGTV

-1416 LVTEHGV
+1416 LVNEYGV
-1423 RHLVLA
+1423 RRLVLA
-1429 SRRGPAA
+1429 SRRGTDA

-1447 AQGASVAVTACDV
+1447 ERGTSVVVASCDV

-1471 AVPAEHPLTGVV
+1471 SIPSEHPLTGVI
-1483 HAAGVLDDGVIA
+1483 HAAGVLDDGVVA

-1519 TRDRPPQVFAA
+1519 TRERPPRVFAA

-1571 WGLWSPATGM
+1571 WGLWTPVTGM
-1581 TGGLAEVDRTRMSR
+1581 TGQLAEVDRTRMSR
-1595 GGVRPMPTA
+1595 GGVRPMSTA
-1604 EALALFD
+1604 EALTLFD
-1611 LGIRCGDPLLVPIR
+1611 LGIRSGNPLVVPIR
-1625 LDLAA
+1625 LDLGA
-1630 VRAESA
+1630 VRAEAA

-1649 RPARRTAQAG
+1649 RPPRRTAQAG
-1659 ADAQGALARRLA
+1659 AGAAGALARRLA

-1682 LDLIRTEVAVV
+1682 LDLIRTEVSVV
-1693 LGLGQADP
+1693 LGLGGADP
-1701 AMDAERFGD
+1701 AMDSERFGD

-1735 TLIFDYPTPRAL
+1735 TLVFDYPTPRAL
-1747 ARHLLEQVGGTLGT
+1747 ARHLLEQVGGT
-1761 VTPER
+1761 VDAVAPVR
-1766 PAAPAEAPDDDPVV
+1766 PAAPAEATDDDPVV

-1810 QFPDDRGWNLD
+1810 EFPDDRGWNLD
-1821 RLFDSDPDRAG
+1821 GLFDSDPDRAG
-1832 TAYTRQGGFLHDAG
+1832 TAYTQRGGFLQDAG

-1875 QVLESAGIDPLSLR
+1875 QVLEGTGIAPSSLR
-1889 GQDVGVYTGMSIHD
+1889 GERVGVYTGMSIHD

-1908 ADVPSELEGFT
+1908 ADVPAELEGFT

-1967 CALALAGGVAVM
+1967 CELALAGGVAVM

-2002 FSAAADGTVLSEG
+2002 FAAAADGTVLSEG
-2015 VGVVLLERLSDA
+2015 VGLVLLERLSDA
-2027 RRNGHRVLAVI
+2027 RRNGHRVLAKI

-2060 QRVIRAALAAAGIAP
+2060 QRVIRAALAAAGVAP

-2088 TLGDPSEAQA
+2088 TLGDPSEAEA

-2136 MVGALAHGTLPA
+2136 MVGALTRGVLPA

-2164 TVSLLTESRPWP
+2164 TVALLTEERPWP

-2208 VPASEA
+2208 APDT
-2214 VASEPAAT
+2214 AAT
-2222 AAEPPESGADA
+2222 APESPGDEADA

-2238 VSAHTPA
+2238 VSAHNPV
-2245 ALAGQAER
+2245 ALAGQVRR

-2274 RALLAHRAVVAAADR
+2274 RSLLAHRAVVAAADR
-2289 AALLKRLDA
+2289 ETLVERLDA
-2298 IAAGET
+2298 ITAGES
-2304 VPGTTVGTA
+2304 VPGATLGTA
-2313 AAGAATSAVFVFPG
+2313 AAGAATSVVFVFPG
-2327 QGAQRPGMGR
+2327 QGSQRPGMGR

-2348 AFDEACARLDDR
+2348 AFDEVCARLDDR
-2360 LGGAAGTSV
+2360 LLGAVGTSV
-2369 RDVVLAAPD
+2369 RDVVLAEPD
-2378 TPQAAL
+2378 SPQAAL
-2384 LDQTVYTQAGLFAV
+2384 LDRTVYTQAALFAV

-2409 GIRPRLLLGHSI
+2409 GVRPRLLLGHSI
-2421 GEITAAHVAGM
+2421 GELTAAHVAGM

-2453 AGGAMAAV
+2453 AGGAMVAV
-2461 AATEDEVRPFLGS
+2461 AAGEDEVRPFLGS

-2508 KVKRLK
+2508 KVKRLP

-2534 IAGVAWQPPRIRVVA
+2534 IADVTWQPARIRIVA

-2554 MTSPDYWVEH
+2554 MTSTDYWVEH

-2578 LQQGGKLF
+2578 LGQGGKLF
-2586 VEMGPGAALATAV
+2586 VEIGPGAALTAPM

-2604 AAGAEPVCAPM
+2604 ASGAEPVCTPM

-2620 DEAQTAIGALAEL
+2620 EEAQTAIGALAEL

-2638 PADWQALLPADAPA
+2638 PADWQTLLPAGAPA
-2652 VELPTYAFDRAHYW
+2652 VELPTYAFDRTHYW
-2666 VKTADGRTDATG
+2666 LKTAGGRTDATG
-2678 LGQVAAGH
+2678 LGQVAADH

-2701 VGTVRLSSAT
+2701 VGTARLSSAT
-2711 HPWLDGHRVHGA
+2711 HPWLDEHQVHGA
-2723 TVVNS
+2723 TVVS
-2728 AALLDLAVRA
+2728 TAALLDLAVRA

-2744 GVVARLAVETPLV
+2744 PVVARLAVETPLV
-2757 VPPDTGVR
+2757 VPPNADVR
-2765 VEITVGAADE
+2765 VEITVGAADG
-2775 QGCRPFAIHG
+2775 QGCRPVTIHG
-2785 ARDGS
+2785 ARNGS
-2790 TAWVRHADGQLSART
+2790 GTWVRHASGELSART
-2805 PAAPDP
+2805 PVAPEP
-2811 VPRAWP
+2811 EPQAWP

-2822 PVETPEDSPVLLGLW
+2822 PVETHAESPCLLGVW
-2837 RRGEETYAEVALG
+2837 RRGEDTYAEVALP
-2850 DDGTEPGDAPEFGC
+2850 DDGTDPRGAAEFGL
-2864 DPALLETVTRAVTA
+2864 DPALLDAVTRAVTA
-2878 GAAVATVWE
+2878 GGTAATVWE

-2892 ASGARRLRARLT
+2892 ASGARCLRARLA
-2904 PLGADRWTLEAT
+2904 PLGDDRWTLEAT
-2916 DESGMPVVSAR
+2916 DEAGMPVLSAR
-2927 SWTAAPVR
+2927 SWTAAPIR

-2942 AAADAMYRVVW
+2942 AAADATYRVVW
-2953 TAAEPSETPPGRTA
+2953 TATEPSAAPPERTA
-2967 MAPVASPE
+2967 TAPVASPA
-2975 DVTAFAGRT
+2975 DVTAFAGRIT
-2984 AAPAAAGTHTGAEET
+2984 APAVGTARTAAEET
-2999 GPDGRRHSR
+2999 GHDERQHSL
-3008 PATAVLDVAAGRAAQ
+3008 PATAVLEVAVGRDAQ
-3023 PLLARV
+3023 PLLADV

-3049 TRGAVPAGT
+3049 TRGAVPAGP

-3091 ATATDA
+3091 
-3097 ATAIEV
+3097 
-3103 AGTDAATAIEVAGT
+3103 
-3117 DPATVTD
+3117 
-3124 LATVTDPA
+3124 
-3132 AIEAAGADPAA
+3132 GAD
-3143 ATGPG
+3143 
-3148 PDTEVAADVEAAVAA
+3148 TEEAVAT
-3163 ALATG
+3163 ALATD

-3175 GTTLLLPRLAPAG
+3175 GTTLLVPRLAPAG
-3188 PLAERNPEQPALDP
+3188 PLAKQSAEQPVVDP
-3202 DGTVLITGGT
+3202 DGTVLVTGGT

-3246 DLVAELSGLGATV
+3246 ELVAELSELGATV

-3272 AALLATVPAAHPLTA
+3272 AALLDGIPATHPLTA

-3295 DDGLLGALDP
+3295 DDGLLGAMDP
-3305 ARLATVLGPKAEGA
+3305 ARLAAVLGPKAEGG

-3326 RDSRLAAFVAF
+3326 RDRDLAAFVAF

-3355 NAYVDGLMAARRA
+3355 NAYLDGLMTARRA
-3368 AGRPGLALSWGLW
+3368 AGRPGVALSWGLW
-3381 EQTGGMTGHLDAA
+3381 DQAGGMTGHLDAA

-3419 LDSGEAHVVPIRL
+3419 LDSGEAHLVPIKL

-3445 PVQPLLRD
+3445 PVQPLLRQ
-3453 LVRVRRRAGRTTG
+3453 LVRARRRAGGTAG
-3466 AGDLLAALVGL
+3466 AGDLLAALAGR
-3477 SPAEQEAR
+3477 SPAEQESR

-3500 TSADGIEPD
+3500 RSADDIEPD
-3509 SAFKG
+3509 NAFQ
-3514 AGMDSLGAVELRNR
+3514 AVGMDSLGGVELRNR

-3547 PRQLAGFLRAELA
+3547 PRQLAGFLRDELA
-3560 GTAAAPTEP
+3560 GTAAP
-3569 APAAAAGTHDD
+3569 AEATPVVAGGAHDD

-3588 RLAGGVRGP
+3588 RLAGGVRGV

-3611 SPFPTDRGWDLSAV
+3611 APFPTDRGWDLSTV

-3676 AALRGTD
+3676 ATLRGTD

-3721 SYVYG
+3721 SYAYG

-3745 HLAIQALR
+3745 HLAIQSLR

-3778 KNGGLAADG
+3778 KNGGLATDG

-3810 ERLADAHAN
+3810 ERLADAHVNA
-3819 GHAVSA
+3819 HSVSA

-3864 ADVDAVEAHGTGTR
+3864 ADVDVVEAHGTGTR

-3990 EPPRR
+3990 EPPQR
-3995 PDETLQEPPRHGDET
+3995 
-4010 PQESLRRPD
+4010 
-4019 ETLREPSPRADEIL
+4019 
-4033 REPSPR
+4033 
-4039 ADRILRD
+4039 
-4046 PSPRVDEPGES
+4046 PGEPAQR
-4057 PAENTPLPFV
+4057 PAEGAPLPFV
-4067 VTAGNPA
+4067 LTAVNPA

-4079 ADRLAD
+4079 AARLAD

-4095 TLAAALAHGRTHHE
+4095 TLAAALAHGRTRHG

-4119 AELVGKL
+4119 AELVDEL
-4126 RALAAGGADQAVTGR
+4126 RALGAGGTDRAPAGG
-4141 PSAAGTEVVFVF
+4141 PSGPGTEVVFVF
-4153 PGQGGHWAGMGRAL
+4153 PGQGGHWVGMGREL
-4167 MDHEPEFRA
+4167 MDHSPEFLG

-4209 IQPASFVMMTGLAQL
+4209 IQPASFVMTTGLAQL
-4224 WASAGVVPDVVL
+4224 WASTGVVPDVVL

-4269 ALPSTGGMLVVGV
+4269 QLPSTGAMLVVGV

-4293 YAGRVEIA
+4293 YQGRVEIG

-4321 AAAAADQQLWFRRI
+4321 AAAMADRQLWFRRI

-4361 KRPAQGL
+4361 ERPAQGL

-4380 RWIGPDELLDAGY
+4380 RWIGPDELLDAAY
-4393 WFRNLRRPVELDS
+4393 WFRNLRRPVELDA

-4417 LVEVSAHPGL
+4417 VVEVSAHPGL

-4436 DTGRSTPVL
+4436 DTGRTTPVL
-4445 ATLRRGE
+4445 ATLRRHE

-4462 AEAFAAGLPVSWAT
+4462 AEAFAAGLPVSWET
-4476 TLPAEPTAWRELCRD
+4476 TVPAEPADWRELCRE

-4518 RTEHPLLATMVELPA
+4518 RTEHPLLATMVELPQ
-4533 SDGLTAM
+4533 SDGLM
-4540 ARLSAHDQPWLTAGT
+4540 AVSRLSAHDQPWLTAGT
-4555 DGGPAEVPCA
+4555 EGAPVEVPGS
-4565 VWVELAVRAGD
+4565 VWVELAIRVGD
-4576 EVDCGTLDQLELRA
+4576 EVDCGNLDELELRA
-4590 PLVLGPGDA
+4590 PLMLGPGDA
-4599 VRLQVSVDGADA
+4599 VRLQICVDGVDA
-4611 AGRRPVTVRSAPA
+4611 AGCRPVTVRSAPA
-4624 AQDRR
+4624 TTDRR
-4629 RPVWTVHAEGV
+4629 RPVWTLHAQGV
-4640 LSPTAMATPAAPE
+4640 LSPTTTAAVFE

-4660 PPGAEPVALDEL
+4660 PTGAEPVGLDEL
-4672 PAATGAASP
+4672 PVATGATVP
-4681 PALRAL
+4681 PALHAV
-4687 WRRGEDTYADVAL
+4687 WRRGEDTYAEVAV
-4700 PADQADTAAQ
+4700 PADRSDEAAR

-4730 HRPSAWQRVVLHATG
+4730 HTPSAWRQVVLHASG

-4758 GVGLEAA
+4758 GVSLEAA
-4765 DHAGLPVLTAARVT
+4765 DPAGLPVLTAARVT
-4779 ARPATAVPA
+4779 AGPATVAPTD
-4788 GRHGRALRTEWVPLD
+4788 RRCRALRTEWVPLD
-4803 TAPTCGAVEVAA
+4803 NGRAGTAVEVVTVDSDSA
-4815 VDGDTDVY
+4815 VFE
-4823 ALAAAPPTVAA
+4823 LAAEPSTVGAVA
-4834 AVFDVGTGREPG
+4834 AVFDVGVGKEPE

-4862 PDLEGRRL
+4862 PDLEGCHL

-4877 VPAGPE
+4877 VPAGPRD
-4883 GTGAAALD
+4883 TGPAAPD

-4896 VWEMIA
+4896 VWEMLA

-4913 LLDTAPEDAGASPA
+4913 LLDAPPEDADASPENSGGAS
-4927 DPGQSALGRV
+4927 LGDV
-4937 LAADAPQAA
+4937 LAADVPQAA
-4946 VRAGRVHVPRL
+4946 LRAGRVYVPRL
-4957 VPADA
+4957 VPVEA
-4962 TDATARA
+4962 TDATAPA
-4969 LDPDG
+4969 VDPDG
-4974 TVLIV
+4974 TVVIV
-4979 GGTGTAGARLARH
+4979 GGTGTAGARVARH

-4999 RHLLLAGRGGPGT
+4999 RHLVLVGRGAPDTGSA
-5012 EGAAALAADIT
+5012 EALAADLT

-5028 VTVRACDAGDRDA
+5028 VAVRACDAGDRDA
-5041 LRRLLDGIP
+5041 LRRLLDGIA
-5050 DDHPLTGVVHAVGL
+5050 DDHPLTGVVHAAGL
-5064 PDDTRLAEL
+5064 PDDTRPAEL
-5073 DADRLTEVIAARTES
+5073 DAYRLTEVLAARTES
-5088 LRHLDDLTAA
+5088 LRHLADLTADDRL
-5098 AGPALFLVVTSAA
+5098 ALFLVITSAA
-5111 ALLGPVHHPANAAA
+5111 ALLGPAHHPANAAA
-5125 DGLARAVVARRR
+5125 DGFARAIVARRR
-5137 TAGLAGCAPV
+5137 TAGLVGCAPV
-5147 LLPAEAV
+5147 LLPAAAV
-5154 TGADGTTDQDVTLS
+5154 TGADGAPDQDVTLS

-5205 VRMRR
+5205 VPSRR
-5210 RSAAHAAQSGATAEN
+5210 RSAAHPAESGGGAEN
-5225 GWTDLLSGQS
+5225 GWTDLLHGQS
-5235 PKERERTV
+5235 PEERERTV
-5243 LDLVQA
+5243 LDLVRA

-5262 VDAERGFFELGLDS
+5262 VDAQRGFFELGLDS
-5276 VLAIELSRR
+5276 LLAIELSRR
-5285 LGGRTGTALTP
+5285 IGGRTGTALAP
-5296 AAVFAHPTPAALTGY
+5296 AAVFGHPTPAALTGY
-5311 LLAHLEGSKADA
+5311 LLTRLEDTKADA

>member
-27 AQLLAAASEPIAI
+27 SRLLAAASEPIAV

-49 GITGPEDFWK
+49 GIAGPEDFWK

-64 TDVYTPFPD
+64 ADVYTPFPD

-88 TPGTTYV
+88 NPGTTYV

-131 VCWETLERSGIDPHS
+131 VCWETLERSGIDPQS

-168 GAEDFLSLERALGSA
+168 GVEDFLSLERALGSA
-183 GGIASGRVAYCLG
+183 GGITSGRVSYCLG

-282 LSDAEA
+282 LSDAER

-321 VIRSALAAADLS
+321 VIRSALAAAGLS
-333 TDDIDAV
+333 TDDVDAV

-403 YLPATLHVDT
+403 HLPATLHVDA

-418 DWSAGT
+418 DWSSGT

-432 DWPENGRPRRCGI
+432 EWPESGRPRRCGI

-456 MILEE
+456 MLLEE
-461 APDTPAAEA
+461 APETLGAQAPAAA
-470 PAPAPAEPEQT
+470 PTEPEHT

-488 RTPTALARQAQRL
+488 RTPTALANQARLL
-501 GGSVDDGA
+501 GGCVDDGVA
-509 PLGDLASALVTS
+509 LGDLASALVTG
-521 RALMSHRAVVLAR
+521 RALMSHRAVLLAR
-534 TRDELRR
+534 TRDELLS

-549 RTGTGVLTGAAG
+549 RSGTGVVTGVAG
-561 QAGPGKTVFAFP
+561 QTGPGKTVFAFP

-582 GRELLDTSPVFAAR
+582 GRELLDASPVFAAR
-596 IAECEEEFDRWVD
+596 IAECQEAFEPWVD
-609 WSLTEVLRG
+609 WSLTDVLRG
-618 DGSELE
+618 DGAELE

-678 VVTLRSQAIAHVLPR
+678 VVTLRSQAIDEVLPR

-707 RSRIAPWA
+707 RALIAPWA
-715 ERLQVAAVNGP
+715 ERLQIAAVNGP
-726 STVVVAGEADA
+726 STVVVAGEGAA
-737 LDELAAH
+737 LGELTAH
-744 AAEQGFRF
+744 AAEQDFRF

-767 DIRSTLEADLAGLAT
+767 SIRPTLEADLGGLA
-782 SPPRIPFYSTV
+782 SSLPRIPFYSTV

-798 GKEDRLDA
+798 GEEDRLDA
-806 GYWYRNLR
+806 DYWYRNLR
-814 QTVLFDPAVRELI
+814 QPVLFDPAVRELI
-827 AEGHRVFVELGAHPV
+827 AQDHRVFVELGAHPV
-842 LTPAVTDIAEELDA
+842 LVPAVTDIAEELDA

-867 EGGLD
+867 EGGTD
-872 RMLTSMAEA
+872 RLLASMAEV

-891 TAVPERGPAPLD
+891 TAVPGRGPAPVE
-903 LPTYPFEHQRY
+903 LPTYPFDHQPY
-914 WITMPGT
+914 WITMPG
-921 RAGAESLGQT
+921 AGTSAEALGQV

-968 IQNTVLV
+968 IQNRVLV

-1000 IEAPLVLP
+1000 IESPLVLP

-1022 DTTGRR
+1022 DATGRR
-1028 PVEVYSSR
+1028 PVGVYSSR
-1036 DGEGWTRHAAGTL
+1036 DGAGWTRHAAGMLADLPADADT
-1049 SDSSA
+1049 

-1064 QWPPPGAHREDVDDF
+1064 QWPPSGARREDTDDF

-1117 REDVDKFG
+1117 REDIEKFG

-1155 GVRLHATGAGALR
+1155 GVRLHAAGAGALR

-1173 AGPDALSFDA
+1173 CGTDALSFDA

-1188 ALVLT
+1188 APVLT
-1193 MQSLVSLPLSDL
+1193 MRSLVSLPMSDL
-1205 GTEPARQ
+1205 DAEPARQ
-1212 APDTLWQLDWTRVPP
+1212 APDTLWQLDWERVPH
-1227 AAGRPADHQ
+1227 AAGQPAGNL
-1236 ALVATSGDVARIAL
+1236 AVVTTSGDVARTAL
-1250 AEELGE
+1250 AGDLGE
-1256 PVPDL
+1256 PAPDL
-1261 AVLDLTAHPDA
+1261 AVLDLTAHTDA
-1272 GTPAADDPLPLLCRV
+1272 DAATRTGDGPLPLLGRV

-1295 EEPLLATVP
+1295 EEPVLAAVP

-1311 AVPAPGPVTDPAAAA
+1311 AVPAPGPVTDPDGAA

-1341 FVLVDLEP
+1341 FVLVDIES
-1349 GADRDRAIEAAL
+1349 GADRDRAIAAAL
-1361 ATGEPQTAVRDDAIL
+1361 ATGEPQTAVRDDDVL
-1376 APRLGRARLTEPGT
+1376 APRLGRVRLTEADP
-1390 PTGFAEDGTV
+1390 PMEFAEDGTV

-1416 LVTEHGV
+1416 LVNTYGV
-1423 RHLVLA
+1423 RRLVLA

-1447 AQGASVAVTACDV
+1447 EQGTSVVVASCDV
-1460 SDRDALAALLA
+1460 SDRAALAALLA
-1471 AVPAEHPLTGVV
+1471 SVPAEHPLTGVI

-1519 TRDRPPQVFAA
+1519 TRERPPQVFAA

-1571 WGLWSPATGM
+1571 WGLWTPVTGM
-1581 TGGLAEVDRTRMSR
+1581 TGRLAEVDRTRMSR
-1595 GGVRPMPTA
+1595 GGVRPMSTA
-1604 EALALFD
+1604 EALTLFD
-1611 LGIRCGDPLLVPIR
+1611 LGIRSGNPLLVPIR
-1625 LDLAA
+1625 LDLGA
-1630 VRAESA
+1630 VRAEAA

-1649 RPARRTAQAG
+1649 RPPRRTARAG
-1659 ADAQGALARRLA
+1659 VGPAGALARRLA
-1671 GLSDQEQTELV
+1671 GLSDEERTELV
-1682 LDLIRTEVAVV
+1682 LDLIRTEVSVV
-1693 LGLGQADP
+1693 LGLGEVDA
-1701 AMDAERFGD
+1701 AMDSERFGD

-1735 TLIFDYPTPRAL
+1735 TLVFDYPTPRAL
-1747 ARHLLEQVGGTLGT
+1747 ARHLLEQVGGT
-1761 VTPER
+1761 VDAVAPVR
-1766 PAAPAEAPDDDPVV
+1766 PAAPAEATDDDPVV

-1795 AELWQLVADGRDGIS
+1795 AELWRLVADGRDGMS
-1810 QFPDDRGWNLD
+1810 EFPDDRGWNLHS
-1821 RLFDSDPDRAG
+1821 LFDSDPDRAG
-1832 TAYTRQGGFLHDAG
+1832 TAYTRRGGFLHDAG

-1875 QVLESAGIDPLSLR
+1875 QVLEDTGIDPSSLR
-1889 GQDVGVYTGMSIHD
+1889 GERVGVYTGMSIHD

-1908 ADVPSELEGFT
+1908 TDVPAELEGFT

-1967 CALALAGGVAVM
+1967 CELALAGGVAVM

-2002 FSAAADGTVLSEG
+2002 FAAAADGTVLSEG
-2015 VGVVLLERLSDA
+2015 VGVVLLERLSEA
-2027 RRNGHRVLAVI
+2027 RRRGHRVLARI

-2060 QRVIRAALAAAGIAP
+2060 QRVIRAALAAAGVAP

-2088 TLGDPSEAQA
+2088 TLGDPSEAEA

-2136 MVGALAHGTLPA
+2136 MVGALTHGVLPA

-2164 TVSLLTESRPWP
+2164 TVALLTEERPWP

-2182 RAGIS
+2182 RVAVS

-2202 APAEPA
+2202 APAEPD
-2208 VPASEA
+2208 VPG
-2214 VASEPAAT
+2214 T
-2222 AAEPPESGADA
+2222 AASAPEPPDDEADA

-2238 VSAHTPA
+2238 VSAHSPL
-2245 ALAGQAER
+2245 ALAGQVKR
-2253 LRAAVATGLSLP
+2253 LRAAVATGPSLP
-2265 GTARTLLDG
+2265 GTARTLLEG

-2289 AALLKRLDA
+2289 DTLVERLDA
-2298 IAAGET
+2298 ITAGEP
-2304 VPGTTVGTA
+2304 VPGATVGTA
-2313 AAGAATSAVFVFPG
+2313 TADAAASVVFVFPG
-2327 QGAQRPGMGR
+2327 QGSQRPGMGR
-2337 ELYARFPVYAA
+2337 ELYARFPAYAA

-2360 LGGAAGTSV
+2360 LSGAVGTSV
-2369 RDVVLAAPD
+2369 RDVVLAEPD
-2378 TPQAAL
+2378 SPRAAL
-2384 LDQTVYTQAGLFAV
+2384 LDRTVYTQAALFAV

-2409 GIRPRLLLGHSI
+2409 GVRPRLLLGHSI

-2461 AATEDEVRPFLGS
+2461 AAGEDEVRPFLGS
-2474 GVDIAAVNQPS
+2474 GVDVAAVNQPS

-2495 VLAAADALRAQGR
+2495 VLAAADALRARGR
-2508 KVKRLK
+2508 KVKRLQ

-2534 IAGVAWQPPRIRVVA
+2534 IADVIWRPARIRVVA

-2554 MTSPDYWVEH
+2554 MASADYWVEH
-2564 VRRTVRFADGVAAA
+2564 IRRTVRFADGMAAA
-2578 LQQGGKLF
+2578 LDQGGKLF
-2586 VEMGPGAALATAV
+2586 VEVGPGAALTGPM

-2604 AAGAEPVCAPM
+2604 ASGAEPVCTPM

-2638 PADWQALLPADAPA
+2638 PADWRTLLPAGPPA
-2652 VELPTYAFDRAHYW
+2652 VELPTYAFDRTHYW
-2666 VKTADGRTDATG
+2666 LRTAAGRTDATG
-2678 LGQVAAGH
+2678 LGQVAADH
-2686 PLLSAVVP
+2686 PLLSAIVP

-2701 VGTVRLSSAT
+2701 VGTARLSSAT
-2711 HPWLDGHRVHGA
+2711 HPWLDEHRVHGV
-2723 TVVNS
+2723 TVVS
-2728 AALLDLAVRA
+2728 AAALLDLAVRA

-2744 GVVARLAVETPLV
+2744 GTVARLAVETPLV
-2757 VPPDTGVR
+2757 VPPNAGVR
-2765 VEITVGAADE
+2765 VEIAVGAADE
-2775 QGCRPFAIHG
+2775 QGCRPVTIHG
-2785 ARDGS
+2785 AQDGS
-2790 TAWVRHADGQLSART
+2790 GGWVRHASGELSART
-2805 PAAPDP
+2805 PAASGPEP
-2811 VPRAWP
+2811 HAWP

-2822 PVETPEDSPVLLGLW
+2822 QVETPAESLGLLGVW
-2837 RRGEETYAEVALG
+2837 RRGEDTYVEVALP
-2850 DDGTEPGDAPEFGC
+2850 DDGADPDDAPRFGL
-2864 DPALLETVTRAVTA
+2864 DPALLDAVTRAVA
-2878 GAAVATVWE
+2878 GDATVAAVWE

-2892 ASGARRLRARLT
+2892 ASGARRLRATLT
-2904 PLGADRWTLEAT
+2904 PLGDDRWTLDAT
-2916 DESGMPVVSAR
+2916 DESGLPVLSAR
-2927 SWTAAPVR
+2927 SWTAAPIR
-2935 PEDVGAG
+2935 PQDVGGA

-2953 TAAEPSETPPGRTA
+2953 TATEPSTVPPEQPTTA
-2967 MAPVASPE
+2967 TAPVTSPA
-2975 DVTAFAGRT
+2975 DVTAFAGRIT
-2984 AAPAAAGTHTGAEET
+2984 AGAEDDE
-2999 GPDGRRHSR
+2999 RRHS
-3008 PATAVLDVAAGRAAQ
+3008 PPTTAVLEVAVGREAR
-3023 PLLARV
+3023 PLLADV
-3029 LAVLQAWQHEAPAD
+3029 LAVLQAWQHEAPAA

-3049 TRGAVPAGT
+3049 TRGAVPAGPAA
-3058 TTVTDVPSAAVWGL
+3058 VTDVPSAAVWGL

-3079 MPDRILLLDLDP
+3079 MPGRILLLDLDLDLDLHSG
-3091 ATATDA
+3091 ANTDA
-3097 ATAIEV
+3097 AV
-3103 AGTDAATAIEVAGT
+3103 ATA
-3117 DPATVTD
+3117 
-3124 LATVTDPA
+3124 LAS
-3132 AIEAAGADPAA
+3132 
-3143 ATGPG
+3143 
-3148 PDTEVAADVEAAVAA
+3148 
-3163 ALATG
+3163 G
-3168 EPQVAVR
+3168 EPQAAMR
-3175 GTTLLLPRLAPAG
+3175 GTTLLVPRLAPAG
-3188 PLAERNPEQPALDP
+3188 PLAEQNAEQPVVDP
-3202 DGTVLITGGT
+3202 EGTVLVTGGT

-3246 DLVAELSGLGATV
+3246 ELVAELSALGATV
-3259 TVAGCDVSDRDAV
+3259 TVAVCDVSDRDAV
-3272 AALLATVPAAHPLTA
+3272 AALLAGIPAGRPLTA

-3295 DDGLLGALDP
+3295 DDGLLGAMDP
-3305 ARLATVLGPKAEGA
+3305 ARLAAVLGPKAEGA

-3326 RDSRLAAFVAF
+3326 RDSGLAAFVAF

-3355 NAYVDGLMAARRA
+3355 NAYVDGLMTARRA
-3368 AGRPGLALSWGLW
+3368 AGRPGVALSWGLW
-3381 EQTGGMTGHLDAA
+3381 DQDGGMTGHLDAA

-3404 LPLRPEEGL
+3404 LPLRPDEGL

-3419 LDSGEAHVVPIRL
+3419 LDSGEAHLVPIKL

-3445 PVQPLLRD
+3445 PVQPLLRQ
-3453 LVRVRRRAGRTTG
+3453 LVRARRRAGGTAV
-3466 AGDLLAALVGL
+3466 AGDLLAALAGG
-3477 SPAEQEAR
+3477 SPAEQASR

-3500 TSADGIEPD
+3500 RSADDIDPD
-3509 SAFKG
+3509 NAFQ
-3514 AGMDSLGAVELRNR
+3514 AVGMDSLGGVELRNR
-3528 LAAATG
+3528 LGAATG

-3547 PRQLAGFLRAELA
+3547 PRQLAAFLRDELA
-3560 GTAAAPTEP
+3560 GTAAPAEAAPVV
-3569 APAAAAGTHDD
+3569 AGRAHDD

-3588 RLAGGVRGP
+3588 RLAGGVRGV
-3597 DDFWELLVRRGEGR
+3597 DDFWDLLMRRGEGR
-3611 SPFPTDRGWDLSAV
+3611 SPFPTDRGWDLSTL
-3625 PVEAGSFLTD
+3625 PVQAGSFLTD

-3676 AALRGTD
+3676 ATLRGTD

-3706 LRGTGGAVSVVSGRV
+3706 LRGTGGALSVVSGRV

-3745 HLAIQALR
+3745 HLAMQALR

-3810 ERLADAHAN
+3810 ERLTDAHAN

-3855 ALAVAGVAP
+3855 ALAVAGVEP
-3864 ADVDAVEAHGTGTR
+3864 ADVDVVEAHGTGTR

-3895 DPEQPLW
+3895 GPEQPLW

-3924 MVLALRHQALP
+3924 TVLALRHQVLP

-3990 EPPRR
+3990 EPPQRT
-3995 PDETLQEPPRHGDET
+3995 DER
-4010 PQESLRRPD
+4010 S
-4019 ETLREPSPRADEIL
+4019 
-4033 REPSPR
+4033 
-4039 ADRILRD
+4039 RI
-4046 PSPRVDEPGES
+4046 
-4057 PAENTPLPFV
+4057 PAEDAPLPFV
-4067 VTAGNPA
+4067 LTAGNPA

-4079 ADRLAD
+4079 AGRLAD

-4095 TLAAALAHGRTHHE
+4095 TLAAALAHGRTRHE

-4119 AELVGKL
+4119 AELVDQL
-4126 RALAAGGADQAVTGR
+4126 RTLGTGDAGGAPTGGSTG
-4141 PSAAGTEVVFVF
+4141 PGTDVVFVF
-4153 PGQGGHWAGMGRAL
+4153 PGQGGHWVGMGREL
-4167 MDHEPEFRA
+4167 MDHSPEFRA
-4176 WVRRCD
+4176 WVQRCD
-4182 ALLAEYDLDWTL
+4182 TLLAEYDLDWTL

-4224 WASAGVVPDVVL
+4224 WASTGVVPDVVL

-4269 ALPSTGGMLVVGV
+4269 QLPSTGAMLVVGV

-4293 YAGRVEIA
+4293 YRGRVEIG

-4321 AAAAADQQLWFRRI
+4321 AAAMADQQLWFRRI

-4361 KRPAQGL
+4361 ERPARGL

-4380 RWIGPDELLDAGY
+4380 RWIGPDDVLDADY
-4393 WFRNLRRPVELDS
+4393 WFRNLRRPVELDD

-4417 LVEVSAHPGL
+4417 MVEVSAHPGL

-4436 DTGRSTPVL
+4436 DTGRTTPVL
-4445 ATLRRGE
+4445 ATLRRRE

-4462 AEAFAAGLPVSWAT
+4462 AEAFAAGLPVSWET
-4476 TLPAEPTAWRELCRD
+4476 TVPAEPADWRELCRE

-4505 SAPTTDTGALGLA
+4505 SAPTTDTAALGLA
-4518 RTEHPLLATMVELPA
+4518 RTEHPLLATMVELPQ
-4533 SDGLTAM
+4533 SDGLM
-4540 ARLSAHDQPWLTAGT
+4540 AVSRLSAHDQPWLTAGT
-4555 DGGPAEVPCA
+4555 EGGPVEVPGS
-4565 VWVELAVRAGD
+4565 VWVELAIRAGD
-4576 EVDCGTLDQLELRA
+4576 EVDCGNLDELEVRTPLILR
-4590 PLVLGPGDA
+4590 PGDA
-4599 VRLQVSVDGADA
+4599 VRLQICVDGAVA
-4611 AGRRPVTVRSAPA
+4611 GGRRPVTVRSAPA
-4624 AQDRR
+4624 TTDRR
-4629 RPVWTVHAEGV
+4629 RPVWTLHAQGV
-4640 LSPTAMATPAAPE
+4640 LSPTTTAAAPE

-4660 PPGAEPVALDEL
+4660 PTDAEPVGLDEL
-4672 PAATGAASP
+4672 PLATGATV
-4681 PALRAL
+4681 PAAL
-4687 WRRGEDTYADVAL
+4687 HAVWRRGADTYAEVAV
-4700 PADQADTAAQ
+4700 PADRSDEAAR

-4730 HRPSAWQRVVLHATG
+4730 HVPSAWRQVVLHASG

-4758 GVGLEAA
+4758 RVRLEAV

-4779 ARPATAVPA
+4779 ARPATVAPD
-4788 GRHGRALRTEWVPLD
+4788 GRRRPALRTEWVPLD
-4803 TAPTCGAVEVAA
+4803 TGQAGTAVEVVT
-4815 VDGDTDVY
+4815 VDGDGAVF
-4823 ALAAAPPTVAA
+4823 ALAAEPSTADGVA
-4834 AVFDVGTGREPG
+4834 AVFDVDAGREPE

-4877 VPAGPE
+4877 VPGGPLGAGPA
-4883 GTGAAALD
+4883 GLD
-4891 PAAAA
+4891 PASAA
-4896 VWEMIA
+4896 VWEMFA

-4913 LLDTAPEDAGASPA
+4913 LLDTSPEDADAPHHNSGDAS
-4927 DPGQSALGRV
+4927 LGRV
-4937 LAADAPQAA
+4937 LAADVPQAA

-4957 VPADA
+4957 VPVDA
-4962 TDATARA
+4962 TDATAPA
-4969 LDPDG
+4969 VDPDG
-4974 TVLIV
+4974 TVVIV
-4979 GGTGTAGARLARH
+4979 GGTGTAGARVARH

-4999 RHLLLAGRGGPGT
+4999 RHLVLAGRGGPGA
-5012 EGAAALAADIT
+5012 EGAEALAAELT
-5023 ALGAS
+5023 VLGAS

-5050 DDHPLTGVVHAVGL
+5050 DDHPLTGVVHAAGL

-5073 DADRLTEVIAARTES
+5073 DAYRLTEVIAARSES
-5088 LRHLDDLTAA
+5088 LRHLDELTADDRL
-5098 AGPALFLVVTSAA
+5098 ALFLVITSAA
-5111 ALLGPVHHPANAAA
+5111 ALLGPAHHPANAAA
-5125 DGLARAVVARRR
+5125 DGFARAIVARRR
-5137 TAGLAGCAPV
+5137 AAGLAGCAPV
-5147 LLPAEAV
+5147 LLPAAAEAE
-5154 TGADGTTDQDVTLS
+5154 ADGAPDQDVTLS

-5178 PFAVPGRPEQWAA
+5178 GFPVPGRPEQWAA

-5205 VRMRR
+5205 VRSRR
-5210 RSAAHAAQSGATAEN
+5210 RSAAHTAERGEAVEN
-5225 GWTDLLSGQS
+5225 GWQDLLKGQS
-5235 PKERERTV
+5235 PEERERTV
-5243 LDLVQA
+5243 LDLVRA

-5262 VDAERGFFELGLDS
+5262 VDARRGFFELGLDS
-5276 VLAIELSRR
+5276 LLAIELSRR
-5285 LGGRTGTALTP
+5285 LGGRTGTALAP
-5296 AAVFAHPTPAALTGY
+5296 AAVFGHPTPAALTGY
-5311 LLAHLEGSKADA
+5311 LLARMEGTKADA

>member
-1 MSTPEQD
+1 MSTPEPD

-27 AQLLAAASEPIAI
+27 ARLLAAASEPIAV

-49 GITGPEDFWK
+49 GIAGPEDFWK

-112 GISPQEAMA
+112 GISPQEATA

-131 VCWETLERSGIDPHS
+131 VCWETLERSGIDPQS

-183 GGIASGRVAYCLG
+183 GGVASGRVAYCLG

-257 RCKSFAAAADGS
+257 RCKSFAAGADGS

-282 LSDAEA
+282 LSDAQR
-288 NGHRVLAVIR
+288 NGHHVLAVIR

-321 VIRSALAAADLS
+321 VIRSALAAAGL
-333 TDDIDAV
+333 TPDDVDAV

-356 ALIATYGQGRD
+356 ALLATYGQGRD

-403 YLPATLHVDT
+403 HLPATLHVDA

-418 DWSAGT
+418 DWSSGT

-432 DWPENGRPRRCGI
+432 EWPESGRPRRCGI

-461 APDTPAAEA
+461 APETPAA
-470 PAPAPAEPEQT
+470 PAPAPAPAPVLAPPQPEQA

-488 RTPTALARQAQRL
+488 RTATALANQARRL
-501 GGSVDDGA
+501 TGPLDDGV
-509 PLGDLASALVTS
+509 PLGDLASALVTG
-521 RALMSHRAVVLAR
+521 RALMSRRAVLLAR
-534 TRDELRR
+534 TPEELRS

-549 RTGTGVLTGAAG
+549 RTGTGVVTGVAG
-561 QAGPGKTVFAFP
+561 QNGPGRTVFAFP

-596 IAECEEEFDRWVD
+596 IAECQEAFEPWTD
-609 WSLTEVLRG
+609 WSLVDVLRG
-618 DGSELE
+618 DGTELD
-624 RVDVVQPVCFAVMVA
+624 RVDVVQPVSFAVMLA
-639 LAEVWKSAGVVPDA
+639 LAEVWKSMGVVPDA

-678 VVTLRSQAIAHVLPR
+678 VVTLRSQAIAEVLPR
-693 GGGMASVGLPVDEV
+693 GGGMASVALPVDEV
-707 RSRIAPWA
+707 RALIEPWA

-726 STVVVAGEADA
+726 SAVVVAGEGTA
-737 LDELAAH
+737 LDELAAQ
-744 AAEQGFRF
+744 AAERDVRF

-767 DIRSTLEADLAGLAT
+767 SIRPTLEADLGGLQPSA
-782 SPPRIPFYSTV
+782 PDIPFYSTV
-793 ESRWL
+793 ESRWI
-798 GKEDRLDA
+798 GTDDRLDA
-806 GYWYRNLR
+806 DYWYRNLR

-827 AEGHRVFVELGAHPV
+827 AQDHRVFVELGAHPV
-842 LTPAVTDIAEELDA
+842 LVPAVTDIAEELDA

-867 EGGLD
+867 EGGMD
-872 RMLTSMAEA
+872 RMLASMAEA
-881 FVRGVTVDWT
+881 FVRGVRVDWNT
-891 TAVPERGPAPLD
+891 VVPERGPAPVE
-903 LPTYPFEHQRY
+903 LPTYPFDHQRY

-921 RAGAESLGQT
+921 ATSAESLGQT
-931 TSDHPLLGAVVELPQ
+931 TSDHPLLGAAVELPQ

-968 IQNTVLV
+968 IQNVVLV

-987 GDQFGHGVLDELV
+987 GDEFGHGVLDELV

-1008 AEGAVRVQVAVGGT
+1008 AEGAVRVQVAVGGA
-1022 DTTGRR
+1022 DATGRR
-1028 PVEVYSSR
+1028 PVEVYSAR
-1036 DGEGWTRHAAGTL
+1036 DTQGWTRHAAGML
-1049 SDSSA
+1049 SDSHA
-1054 DTGGSGFDFG
+1054 DTSGSGFDFS
-1064 QWPPPGAHREDVDDF
+1064 QWPPPGARREETDDF
-1079 YARLADRGYD
+1079 YARLAERGYD

-1117 REDVDKFG
+1117 RQDVDKFG
-1125 IHPALL
+1125 LHPALL

-1155 GVRLHATGAGALR
+1155 GVRLHAAGAGALR

-1173 AGPDALSFDA
+1173 CGADALSFDA

-1193 MQSLVSLPLSDL
+1193 MQSLVSLPISDL
-1205 GTEPARQ
+1205 GAESAGQ
-1212 APDTLWQLDWTRVPP
+1212 APDTLWQLDWTRLPSGTGHP
-1227 AAGRPADHQ
+1227 AGSRTVVH
-1236 ALVATSGDVARIAL
+1236 TSGDVARIAL
-1250 AEELGE
+1250 AEDLGE

-1261 AVLDLTAHPDA
+1261 AVLDLTAHTGADA
-1272 GTPAADDPLPLLCRV
+1272 GTGEDPLPLLCRV

-1295 EEPLLATVP
+1295 EETALASVP

-1311 AVPAPGPVTDPAAAA
+1311 AVPASGPVTDPSGAA

-1341 FVLVDLEP
+1341 FVLVDLDS
-1349 GADRDRAIEAAL
+1349 GADRDRAIAAAL
-1361 ATGEPQTAVRDDAIL
+1361 ATGEPQTAVREDAVL
-1376 APRLGRARLTEPGT
+1376 APRLGRAALTEPPG
-1390 PTGFAEDGTV
+1390 PAGFAENGTV
-1400 LITGGTG
+1400 LVTGGTG
-1407 VLGALLARH
+1407 VLGALVARH
-1416 LVTEHGV
+1416 LVSEHGV
-1423 RHLVLA
+1423 RRLVLA

-1447 AQGASVAVTACDV
+1447 AQGASVVVASCDV

-1471 AVPAEHPLTGVV
+1471 AVPPEHPLTGVV

-1495 GLDPHRMAGVF
+1495 GLDPHRMAGVL
-1506 APKAGAL
+1506 APKADAL

-1519 TRDRPPQVFAA
+1519 TRDNPPQVFAA

-1571 WGLWSPATGM
+1571 WGLWSPVTGM
-1581 TGGLAEVDRTRMSR
+1581 TGQLAEVDRTRMSR
-1595 GGVRPMPTA
+1595 GGVRPMSTA
-1604 EALALFD
+1604 EALTLFD
-1611 LGIRCGDPLLVPIR
+1611 LGIRSGNPLLVPIR
-1625 LDLAA
+1625 LDLGA
-1630 VRAESA
+1630 VRAEA
-1636 ADGTVP
+1636 GTDGTVP

-1649 RPARRTAQAG
+1649 RPPRRAAQAG
-1659 ADAQGALARRLA
+1659 AGPAGALARRLA
-1671 GLSDQEQTELV
+1671 GLSHDEQTELV
-1682 LDLIRTEVAVV
+1682 LDLVRAEMSVV
-1693 LGLGQADP
+1693 LGLGDTGP
-1701 AMDAERFGD
+1701 AMDSERFGD

-1747 ARHLLEQVGGTLGT
+1747 AQHLLEQVGGTADT
-1761 VTPER
+1761 AAAPVR
-1766 PAAPAEAPDDDPVV
+1766 PAAPAEAGADDPVV

-1795 AELWQLVADGRDGIS
+1795 GELWQLLADGRDGIS
-1810 QFPDDRGWNLD
+1810 GFPDDRGWNLD
-1821 RLFDSDPDRAG
+1821 NLFDTDPDRVG
-1832 TAYTRQGGFLHDAG
+1832 TAYTQRGGFLRDAG

-1875 QVLESAGIDPLSLR
+1875 QVLESAGIDPSSLR
-1889 GQDVGVYTGMSIHD
+1889 GERVGVYTGMSIHD

-1908 ADVPSELEGFT
+1908 ADVPAELEGFT

-1954 AIHLAAQALRQGE
+1954 AIHLAAQALRQHE
-1967 CALALAGGVAVM
+1967 CELALAGGVAVM

-2002 FSAAADGTVLSEG
+2002 FAAAADGTVLSEG
-2015 VGVVLLERLSDA
+2015 VGILLLERLSDA
-2027 RRNGHRVLAVI
+2027 RRNGHRVHAVI

-2060 QRVIRAALAAAGIAP
+2060 ERVIRAALASAGLTAA
-2075 DEVDALEAHGTGT
+2075 DVDAVEAHGTGT
-2088 TLGDPSEAQA
+2088 TLGDPIEAQA
-2098 IIATYGRDRSPDRP
+2098 LLATYGQERAGEQP
-2112 LWLGSVKSNLG
+2112 LWLGSVKSNIG

-2131 TSVIK
+2131 AGVIK
-2136 MVGALAHGTLPA
+2136 MVEAMRHGVLPKSLYA
-2148 TLFVDEPT
+2148 DEPT
-2156 PHVDWSAG
+2156 PHVDWSSGA
-2164 TVSLLTESRPWP
+2164 VSLLAESMDWA
-2176 ETGRPR
+2176 TLGRPR
-2182 RAGIS
+2182 RAGVS

-2197 LILEQ
+2197 VILEQ

-2208 VPASEA
+2208 MSAATTPDAAAGASDA
-2214 VASEPAAT
+2214 AATEPAPADG
-2222 AAEPPESGADA
+2222 GADA

-2238 VSAHTPA
+2238 VSAHNPA
-2245 ALAGQAER
+2245 ALAGQAKR

-2265 GTARTLLDG
+2265 GTARTLLTG

-2289 AALLKRLDA
+2289 EALLDRLDA
-2298 IAAGET
+2298 IAAGESA
-2304 VPGTTVGTA
+2304 PGVTVGA
-2313 AAGAATSAVFVFPG
+2313 AAAQGAGPVVFVFPG
-2327 QGAQRPGMGR
+2327 QGSQRPGMGR
-2337 ELYARFPVYAA
+2337 ELYARFPVYAE
-2348 AFDEACARLDDR
+2348 AFDDACARLDDR
-2360 LGGAAGTSV
+2360 LLGAVGASV
-2369 RDVVLAAPD
+2369 RDVVFAEPD
-2378 TPQAAL
+2378 SPQAAL
-2384 LDQTVYTQAGLFAV
+2384 LDQTVYTQAALFAV

-2409 GIRPRLLLGHSI
+2409 GVRPRLLLGHSI
-2421 GEITAAHVAGM
+2421 GEITAAHAAGM

-2461 AATEDEVRPFLGS
+2461 AATEDEVRPFLGA

-2508 KVKRLK
+2508 KVKRLQ

-2534 IAGVAWQPPRIRVVA
+2534 IAGVTWQSARIRVVA

-2554 MTSPDYWVEH
+2554 LTSTDYWVEH
-2564 VRRTVRFADGVAAA
+2564 VRRTVRFADGMAAA
-2578 LQQGGKLF
+2578 LDQGGELF
-2586 VEMGPGAALATAV
+2586 VEVGPGAALSAPM
-2599 LETAA
+2599 LEAAA
-2604 AAGAEPVCAPM
+2604 AAGATPVCVPM

-2620 DEAQTAIGALAEL
+2620 DETHTAIGALAEL

-2638 PADWQALLPADAPA
+2638 PAGWQALLPAAAPP
-2652 VELPTYAFDRAHYW
+2652 VELPTYAFDRTHYW
-2666 VKTADGRTDATG
+2666 VKPAGGRTDAAG
-2678 LGQVAAGH
+2678 LGQVAADH

-2711 HPWLDGHRVHGA
+2711 HPWLDRHRVHGA
-2723 TVVNS
+2723 VVVS
-2728 AALLDLAVRA
+2728 GAALVDLAVRA

-2744 GVVARLAVETPLV
+2744 TVVERLAVETPLV
-2757 VPPDTGVR
+2757 VPPNTGVR
-2765 VEITVGAADE
+2765 VEIAVGAADE
-2775 QGCRPFAIHG
+2775 QGCRPVTIHG
-2785 ARDGS
+2785 AQDGS
-2790 TAWVRHADGQLSART
+2790 GVWVRHATGALSART

-2811 VPRAWP
+2811 APEAWP

-2822 PVETPEDSPVLLGLW
+2822 RVEAYEEHPGVLGVW
-2837 RRGEETYAEVALG
+2837 RRGEETYTEVAFT
-2850 DDGTEPGDAPEFGC
+2850 DDGTDDGTDSDDAARFGL
-2864 DPALLETVTRAVTA
+2864 DPALLDAVTRAVTA
-2878 GAAVATVWE
+2878 DATAATVWE
-2887 EVVLH
+2887 EAVLH

-2904 PLGADRWTLEAT
+2904 PLGDDRWTLEAT
-2916 DESGMPVVSAR
+2916 DEAGTPVLSAR
-2927 SWTAAPVR
+2927 SWTAAPIR
-2935 PEDVGAG
+2935 PEDVGSS

-2953 TAAEPSETPPGRTA
+2953 SATEPPVTVPERAAT
-2967 MAPVASPE
+2967 APVASP
-2975 DVTAFAGRT
+2975 A
-2984 AAPAAAGTHTGAEET
+2984 
-2999 GPDGRRHSR
+2999 
-3008 PATAVLDVAAGRAAQ
+3008 DVAALAGRAAAQAGEQGTAQSAPQDAGTETGHDDRQRSLPTVAVFEAAPGRDAQ
-3023 PLLARV
+3023 PLLADV
-3029 LAVLQAWQHEAPAD
+3029 LAVLQTWQHEAPAA

-3058 TTVTDVPSAAVWGL
+3058 TTVTDVSSAAVWGL

-3079 MPDRILLLDLDP
+3079 LPGRVLLLDLEP
-3091 ATATDA
+3091 
-3097 ATAIEV
+3097 
-3103 AGTDAATAIEVAGT
+3103 
-3117 DPATVTD
+3117 
-3124 LATVTDPA
+3124 
-3132 AIEAAGADPAA
+3132 GAD
-3143 ATGPG
+3143 T
-3148 PDTEVAADVEAAVAA
+3148 EAAVAM
-3163 ALATG
+3163 ALAAD
-3168 EPQVAVR
+3168 EPQVALR
-3175 GTTLLLPRLAPAG
+3175 GTTLLVPRLAPAG
-3188 PLAERNPEQPALDP
+3188 QLAERTAGQPAAVAP
-3202 DGTVLITGGT
+3202 EGTVLVTGGT

-3246 DLVAELSGLGATV
+3246 ELVAELSGLGATV
-3259 TVAGCDVSDRDAV
+3259 TVAACDVSDRDAV
-3272 AALLATVPAAHPLTA
+3272 AALLAGIPAAHPLSA

-3295 DDGLLGALDP
+3295 DDGLLGAMDP
-3305 ARLATVLGPKAEGA
+3305 DRLATVLGPKADGA

-3326 RDSRLAAFVAF
+3326 RECELAAFVAF

-3355 NAYVDGLMAARRA
+3355 NAYLDGLMAARRA
-3368 AGRPGLALSWGLW
+3368 AGRPGVALSWGLW
-3381 EQTGGMTGHLDAA
+3381 DQAGGMTGHLDAT

-3419 LDSGEAHVVPIRL
+3419 LDSGETHLVPIRL
-3432 DLAAARADAASGG
+3432 DLAAARADAAAGG
-3445 PVQPLLRD
+3445 PVQPLLRQ
-3453 LVRVRRRAGRTTG
+3453 LVRARRRVGGTAAAGELLATLAGR
-3466 AGDLLAALVGL
+3466 
-3477 SPAEQEAR
+3477 SPAEREAR
-3485 LLTLVRSR
+3485 LLALVRSR
-3493 AALVLGH
+3493 VALVLGH
-3500 TSADGIEPD
+3500 KSADDIEPD
-3509 SAFKG
+3509 TAFQSV
-3514 AGMDSLGAVELRNR
+3514 GMDSLGGVELRNR
-3528 LAAATG
+3528 LAAAAG

-3547 PRQLAGFLRAELA
+3547 PRQLARFLRDELA
-3560 GTAAAPTEP
+3560 GTAAP
-3569 APAAAAGTHDD
+3569 AEATTVVAAASHDD

-3588 RLAGGVRGP
+3588 RMAGGVRGP
-3597 DDFWELLVRRGEGR
+3597 GDFWELLARRGEGR
-3611 SPFPTDRGWDLSAV
+3611 SAFPTDRGWDLSTV

-3635 AAEFDAG
+3635 AANFDAG

-3670 DGGLDP
+3670 DAGLDP
-3676 AALRGTD
+3676 ADLRGTD

-3745 HLAIQALR
+3745 HLAVQALR
-3753 NGECSLAVVG
+3753 NGECSMAVVG

-3810 ERLADAHAN
+3810 ERLADAHTN
-3819 GHAVSA
+3819 GHTVSA

-3864 ADVDAVEAHGTGTR
+3864 ADVDVVEAHGTGTR

-3895 DPEQPLW
+3895 DPGRPLW

-3924 MVLALRHQALP
+3924 MVLALRHQELP

-3954 QLLTDARP
+3954 RLLTDAQP
-3962 WPSRPGRT
+3962 WPARPGHV

-3976 AFGLSGTNAHLILE
+3976 AFGLSGTNAHLVLE

-3995 PDETLQEPPRHGDET
+3995 PGEP
-4010 PQESLRRPD
+4010 
-4019 ETLREPSPRADEIL
+4019 A
-4033 REPSPR
+4033 
-4039 ADRILRD
+4039 
-4046 PSPRVDEPGES
+4046 ES
-4057 PAENTPLPFV
+4057 PADNSPLPFV
-4067 VTAGNPA
+4067 LTAGNRA

-4095 TLAAALAHGRTHHE
+4095 KLAAALAHGRTRHE

-4119 AELVGKL
+4119 AELVDRL
-4126 RALAAGGADQAVTGR
+4126 RALAAGGFDRAVVGG
-4141 PSAAGTEVVFVF
+4141 PPGPGSGVVFVF
-4153 PGQGGHWAGMGRAL
+4153 PGQGGHWVGMGREL
-4167 MDHEPEFRA
+4167 MDRSDEFRA

-4182 ALLAEYDLDWTL
+4182 ALLAEYDCDWTL

-4224 WASAGVVPDVVL
+4224 WASAGVRPDVVL
-4236 GASQGEIAA
+4236 GSSQGEIAA

-4251 LSVEDGLRAI
+4251 LSVEDALRAI

-4269 ALPSTGGMLVVGV
+4269 NLPSTGGMLVVGV
-4282 SRARMTEMLAD
+4282 SRARMTEMLAG
-4293 YAGRVEIA
+4293 YQGRVEIA
-4301 AVNGPATV
+4301 AVNGPASV

-4321 AAAAADQQLWFRRI
+4321 AATAAQQQLWFRRI

-4349 REPMLAALDGIG
+4349 QQPMLAALDGIG
-4361 KRPAQGL
+4361 ERPAHGL

-4380 RWIGPDELLDAGY
+4380 RWIGPDELLDAAY
-4393 WFRNLRRPVELDS
+4393 WFRNLRRPVELD
-4406 AVRAVSADARA
+4406 AAIRAVSADARA
-4417 LVEVSAHPGL
+4417 VVEVSSHPGL

-4436 DTGRSTPVL
+4436 DTGRTTPVL

-4462 AEAFAAGLPVSWAT
+4462 AEAFAAGLPVSWSSAV
-4476 TLPAEPTAWRELCRD
+4476 PAQPGDWRELCRE

-4505 SAPTTDTGALGLA
+4505 GAPTTGTAALGLA
-4518 RTEHPLLATMVELPA
+4518 GTDHPLLATMVELPD
-4533 SDGLTAM
+4533 SDGLMAV
-4540 ARLSAHDQPWLTAGT
+4540 ARLSPHDQPWLTAGT
-4555 DGGPAEVPCA
+4555 AGTAGGPVEVPGS
-4565 VWVELAVRAGD
+4565 VWVELAIRVGD
-4576 EVDCGTLDQLELRA
+4576 EVDCGTLDELDLKA
-4590 PLVLGPGDA
+4590 PLILGPADA
-4599 VRLQVSVDGADA
+4599 VRLQISVQAADA

-4624 AQDRR
+4624 TTDRHA
-4629 RPVWTVHAEGV
+4629 PVWTCHAQGV
-4640 LSPTAMATPAAPE
+4640 LSPTTLSAAPE

-4660 PPGAEPVALDEL
+4660 PPGAEPVGLDEL
-4672 PAATGAASP
+4672 TATTGALVP
-4681 PALRAL
+4681 PGLHAV
-4687 WRRGEDTYADVAL
+4687 WRRGEDTYAEVAV
-4700 PADQADTAAQ
+4700 PADQADTAAR
-4710 FGVHPLLL
+4710 FGIHPLLL
-4718 EAAAHAAGFPAG
+4718 ESAAYAAGFPPG
-4730 HRPSAWQRVVLHATG
+4730 DTPSTWQHVLLHASG
-4745 ASALRVRLRRTGD
+4745 ASALRVRLRPAGGGTA
-4758 GVGLEAA
+4758 LEAA
-4765 DHAGLPVLTAARVT
+4765 DHVGLPVLTAARVT
-4779 ARPATAVPA
+4779 ARPAAAPA
-4788 GRHGRALRTEWVPLD
+4788 ARRGRALRTEWVPLD
-4803 TAPTCGAVEVAA
+4803 AGQADEPVELVTVDSDTAVLELAA
-4815 VDGDTDVY
+4815 APS
-4823 ALAAAPPTVAA
+4823 ALAAATVVLDIGA
-4834 AVFDVGTGREPG
+4834 GTEPE

-4862 PDLEGRRL
+4862 PNLVERRL

-4877 VPAGPE
+4877 VPAGP
-4883 GTGAAALD
+4883 GDAGATALD

-4896 VWEMIA
+4896 VWEMLA

-4913 LLDTAPEDAGASPA
+4913 LFDVPPEDRDEAS
-4927 DPGQSALGRV
+4927 LGRV
-4937 LAADAPQAA
+4937 LAADVPQAA
-4946 VRAGRVHVPRL
+4946 VRAGRVRVPRL

-4962 TDATARA
+4962 PDAEAPA

-4979 GGTGTAGARLARH
+4979 GGTGTAGARVARN
-4992 LVAEHGV
+4992 LVADHGV
-4999 RHLLLAGRGGPGT
+4999 RHLVLAARGGPDAQ
-5012 EGAAALAADIT
+5012 GAATLVADLT

-5028 VTVRACDAGDRDA
+5028 VTVRACDAADRDA
-5041 LRRLLDGIP
+5041 LRRLLGDIP
-5050 DDHPLTGVVHAVGL
+5050 DDHPLTGVVHAAGL

-5088 LRHLDDLTAA
+5088 LRHLWELTADDRL
-5098 AGPALFLVVTSAA
+5098 ALFMVITSPT
-5111 ALLGPVHHPANAAA
+5111 ALLGPVHHPATAAA
-5125 DGLARAVVARRR
+5125 DGCARAIVARRR
-5137 TAGLAGCAPV
+5137 AAGLAGCAPV
-5147 LLPAEAV
+5147 LLPAGAV
-5154 TGADGTTDQDVTLS
+5154 PGTGGAPDQDGTLS

-5178 PFAVPGRPEQWAA
+5178 PFPVPGRPEQWAA

-5205 VRMRR
+5205 VRSRR
-5210 RSAAHAAQSGATAEN
+5210 RSARTAELGAGAES
-5225 GWTDLLSGQS
+5225 GWTDLLNGQS
-5235 PKERERTV
+5235 RDEQERTV
-5243 LDLVQA
+5243 LDLVRA
-5249 QLTEV
+5249 QLAEV
-5254 LELDPAEP
+5254 LELDPGEP
-5262 VDAERGFFELGLDS
+5262 VDAQRGFFELGLDS
-5276 VLAIELSRR
+5276 LLAIELSRR
-5285 LGGRTGTALTP
+5285 LSGRTGTALTP
-5296 AAVFAHPTPAALTGY
+5296 AAVFGHPTPAALTDY
-5311 LLAHLEGSKADA
+5311 LLARLDDTEADA